1 MAKVQAKMA
10 TEVALDLVQAST
22 AIKNLTSAVSSSTS
36 AWKAQ
41 EAYLRSVGDSAGAAR
56 AKYTGLGEAMDAQR
70 RKIEALQDKQRSMT
84 SMTSESATKYL
95 KLKRQI
101 DATQEAMSKLDTS
114 TEAGKAAEK
123 SMQAT
128 IEQLTAQQSKL
139 KVGTVDSA
147 RQYLN
152 FGKQID
158 RAKAKLASMAAQRQR
173 AAQQIAVEDS
183 GVKKLSSSMRV
194 QEGLVSATVERLK
207 AQGQSYQALQTSLN
221 GARQKLNSLTE
232 IQRREITL
240 LNQTKQRF
248 GEDSEQ
254 YARNATRVQE
264 LGTKIQE
271 TRQRVSELNDQMK
284 RTPSGWLGRVS
295 SRLDSIQGKAD
306 RVSTSFGRI
315 FGATAAANMFTGAL
329 ANIQGRLVDLVKA
342 GADYNIEQN
351 KMNATWSTLT
361 GSAKKAGPMVDSIN
375 KMSQATGQSVDVVNE
390 LEQGFYHLHSSKSQA
405 DSLTS
410 SMLNMAD
417 AVGLNGDQIKAV
429 EQDMV
434 HGMATGKITQGE
446 LNQIGQYFPMID
458 EAMAKHFHTSVAGM
472 RQMAKAGKITS
483 KDLQEVFTSLGNGK
497 YKEAADNMMNSYF
510 GVFRT
515 IRARTPQ
522 LVGDITKP
530 FMKISNPFLKSVRNW
545 VNDKSTDTEF
555 TRLGNQMAR
564 SMNQIISAFGGSN
577 ISATKLM
584 DNAIRGLTNGVRR
597 FGDIVASHHTQIAN
611 FFQAFKAGSVA
622 QAKLFAAVFVD
633 LSKVLLP
640 VLDTM
645 ARFPKTSA
653 ALITSFLL
661 ASRAI
666 RTLQAGIK
674 GLETLKATGELIK
687 GFSERL
693 RKIPNKKTTKVEAK
707 TLSADRQI
715 TTTKDKIKLLPN
727 SKNTN
732 LTVSNAKANAQIVNT
747 NRNLSRIP
755 RSKMIGVS
763 ANVIN
768 AERNI
773 TNVRTKI
780 NGVPKTVQII
790 AKANTAGAASNI
802 NNIGASSRRSA
813 NIARTSFGIIG
824 SSAKMAS
831 VGLDLIGGPAGAI
844 MLAVQGFQLLYQHS
858 AKFRK
863 FVNGIVSGAMKV
875 GKTLVSGI
883 GGAITKTVGFVKNN
897 WKEVGLYLVNPVA
910 GALNSLYKHNTR
922 FRKFTN
928 DIVSSAKSMASKAG
942 RWFGNMASSAGK
954 HISRMAQSARRG
966 WNNMNRSAQQSSQ
979 RQIRLHNQMA
989 QRNQRSAQQ
998 MWTRLSRLCIQGWN
1012 QSNRLTRQGV
1022 QREIQAHRTMGTRVI
1037 SFNTQLWN
1045 RSRQLFTKGWNDL
1058 RNSTRNGTN
1067 RVNNEFNRMRIT
1079 IGRHA
1084 QRAMTDASNHFRNG
1098 YRNIQNDTNRWG
1110 NQLGNLWNNT
1120 RNNIGNIGQI
1130 LSQNSQNIFK
1140 DMHGR
1145 LNDLTNNG
1153 LNQMSDFWHNRLT
1166 GIANIITDV
1175 GGTIHNN
1182 FVNMLHN
1189 LAKPFEALI
1198 NGIKDGVNWILDHVG
1213 GDGKLGGF
1221 TFNAFAAGSNGPI
1234 DKDQIALLNDAPGSH
1249 YQEMVH
1255 RKATGETFM
1264 LPAKRNMLFPLQQ
1277 GDEVL
1282 DGERA
1287 HKLAT
1292 MVQMPVP
1299 HAGGAIG
1306 NFFGGIFDKV
1316 GDMADDAMDWVDK
1329 ALKNVVEFGT
1339 ELFGHFVSKVAP
1351 KSSDSINLGLKSDLP
1366 GFYARQLQA
1375 WMKKQLESMNADA
1388 QGYVSKEKFAQIAR
1402 HAASLMHQT
1411 LSDGDIDHLYW
1422 QGNVESGDGANMGAG
1437 VDDHDGTGRPLGF
1450 YQYKLRTWNSWA
1462 VPGHTKIMSILDQTM
1477 AVLNDSNWRSD
1488 LAPIGTRRGWGPTG
1502 HKMFA
1507 NGGITT
1513 TPSIFGEAGA
1523 EMAIPLDTMKS
1534 TRAWQLMRQVVDYY
1548 AGSSNQ
1554 NTQVVNQT
1562 DLTPLEKRFDE
1573 ALAQNQQLINLIDK
1587 LIGVT
1592 DSANNPTARYRRTQ
1606 HDINMAQAQSLG
1618 G

>member
-84 SMTSESATKYL
+84 SMTSESAAKYL
-95 KLKRQI
+95 KLKKQI

-139 KVGTVDSA
+139 KVGTADSA

-158 RAKAKLASMAAQRQR
+158 RAKAKLASMAAQQQR
-173 AAQQIAVEDS
+173 AAQQMAVEDS

-221 GARQKLNSLTE
+221 GARQKLSSLTE
-232 IQRREITL
+232 IQRREIAL
-240 LNQTKQRF
+240 LDQTKQRF
-248 GEDSEQ
+248 GENSEQ

-271 TRQRVSELNDQMK
+271 TRQRISELNEQMR
-284 RTPSGWLGRVS
+284 RTPSGWLGKVS

-306 RVSTSFGRI
+306 RVSVSFGRI

-329 ANIQGRLVDLVKA
+329 ANVQGRLVDLVKA
-342 GADYNIEQN
+342 GADYNVEQN

-375 KMSQATGQSVDVVNE
+375 KMSQATGQSVDIVNE

-417 AVGLNGDQIKAV
+417 AVGLSGDQIKAV

-515 IRARTPQ
+515 IRSRTPQ
-522 LVGDITKP
+522 LIGDITKP
-530 FMKISNPFLKSVRNW
+530 FMSISNPFLKSVRNW
-545 VNDKSTDTEF
+545 VNDKSTDAEF

-577 ISATKLM
+577 INSTKLM
-584 DNAIRGLTNGVRR
+584 DNAIRGLTDGVQQ
-597 FGDIVASHHTQIAN
+597 FGNIVASHHTQIAN
-611 FFQAFKAGSVA
+611 FFKAFKAGSAA

-633 LSKVLLP
+633 LSKVMLP

-661 ASRAI
+661 ASRAVK
-666 RTLQAGIK
+666 TLQAGVK
-674 GLETLKATGELIK
+674 GLETIK
-687 GFSERL
+687 TVSGVIGTFG
-693 RKIPNKKTTKVEAK
+693 
-707 TLSADRQI
+707 Q
-715 TTTKDKIKLLPN
+715 KIKSIPSRKVTKIQVDGAKSTRDLQSYSNRLERIP
-727 SKNTN
+727 KTKR
-732 LTVSNAKANAQIVNT
+732 TVVSASTTQA
-747 NRNLSRIP
+747 NRNLGAVQRQAQRVP
-755 RSKMIGVS
+755 RAIS
-763 ANVIN
+763 
-768 AERNI
+768 
-773 TNVRTKI
+773 VRAT
-780 NGVPKTVQII
+780 
-790 AKANTAGAASNI
+790 ANTTQAVT
-802 NNIGASSRRSA
+802 
-813 NIARTSFGIIG
+813 NIARVGTTSQTAATLSRTSFTLIG
-824 SSAKMAS
+824 TSAKIAS
-831 VGLDLIGGPAGAI
+831 TGLSLIGGPAGAI

-863 FVNGIVSGAMKV
+863 FVDGIAN
-875 GKTLVSGI
+875 
-883 GGAITKTVGFVKNN
+883 A
-897 WKEVGLYLVNPVA
+897 
-910 GALNSLYKHNTR
+910 
-922 FRKFTN
+922 
-928 DIVSSAKSMASKAG
+928 AKSMAGKVG

-954 HISRMAQSARRG
+954 HINRMAQSAKRG
-966 WNNMNRSAQQSSQ
+966 WNNMNRTSQQSSQ
-979 RQIRLHNQMA
+979 REIRLHNQMA
-989 QRNQRSAQQ
+989 QRNQRAAQQ
-998 MWTRLSRLCIQGWN
+998 MWSRLSRSWLQGWN
-1012 QSNRLTRQGV
+1012 LNNRLTRQGV
-1022 QREIQAHRTMGTRVI
+1022 QQQIQQHRTMSTRIAV
-1037 SFNTQLWN
+1037 FNTQLWN
-1045 RSRQLFTKGWNDL
+1045 RSRQAFTKGWNDL

-1067 RVNNEFNRMRIT
+1067 NINNEFNRMKVAV
-1079 IGRHA
+1079 G
-1084 QRAMTDASNHFRNG
+1084 QRAQQAMNDAKNHFQRG
-1098 YRNIQNDTNRWG
+1098 YSDIKSNTSGWRGDMANIWNDTRG
-1110 NQLGNLWNNT
+1110 K
-1120 RNNIGNIGQI
+1120 IGNIADN
-1130 LSQNSQNIFK
+1130 LRRDATNKFS
-1140 DMHGR
+1140 DMHSK
-1145 LNDLTNNG
+1145 LNDLTNGG
-1153 LNQMSDFWHNRLT
+1153 LGKMEDAWHNRLE
-1166 GIANIITDV
+1166 GIAEVVTNS
-1175 GGTIHNN
+1175 GGHIFNQFKN
-1182 FVNMLHN
+1182 VLNN
-1189 LAKPFEALI
+1189 LAKPFESLI

-1213 GDGKLGGF
+1213 GDGKLGSFSFPGF
-1221 TFNAFAAGSNGPI
+1221 ANGTNGPI
-1234 DKDQIALLNDAPGSH
+1234 EKDQLALLNDGNGPH

-1255 RKATGETFM
+1255 RASTGETFM
-1264 LPAKRNMLFPLQQ
+1264 LPAKRNMLLPLQK

-1282 DGERA
+1282 DGERS
-1287 HKLAT
+1287 HQLAT
-1292 MVQMPVP
+1292 MMQMPIP
-1299 HAGGAIG
+1299 HAHGAIG
-1306 NFFGGIFDKV
+1306 DFFSGLWNGAKELEDIAED
-1316 GDMADDAMDWVDK
+1316 
-1329 ALKNVVEFGT
+1329 ALKDVVGFGKS
-1339 ELFGHFVSKVAP
+1339 LFTHFIADVKP
-1351 KSSDSINLGLKSDLP
+1351 KSTDSLNSGLKFNLP
-1366 GFYARQLQA
+1366 GFFAEHLKN
-1375 WMKKQLESMNADA
+1375 WMKKQLDDIHSADPSGTGVERWKPMALRALKMLGLSSGLVGKVLRQIQTESGGNPKAMGGTD
-1388 QGYVSKEKFAQIAR
+1388 G
-1402 HAASLMHQT
+1402 
-1411 LSDGDIDHLYW
+1411 LSDGHAEGLM
-1422 QGNVESGDGANMGAG
+1422 QVKPPTFNA
-1437 VDDHDGTGRPLGF
+1437 
-1450 YQYKLRTWNSWA
+1450 YKL
-1462 VPGHTKIMSILDQTM
+1462 PGHGDIWNGFDNLL
-1477 AVLNDSNWRSD
+1477 AGLNYAKHRYGSD
-1488 LAPIGTRRGWGPTG
+1488 LSFLGQG
-1502 HKMFA
+1502 HGYA
-1507 NGGITT
+1507 NGGIAT

-1554 NTQVVNQT
+1554 STQVINQT
-1562 DLTPLEKRFDE
+1562 DLTPLEKRFDA
-1573 ALAQNQQLINLIDK
+1573 ALAQNQQLISLIEQ

-1606 HDINMAQAQSLG
+1606 RDINLAQAQSLTG
-1618 G
+1618 I

>member
-84 SMTSESATKYL
+84 SMTSESAAKYL

-114 TEAGKAAEK
+114 TEAGKTAEK

-158 RAKAKLASMAAQRQR
+158 RAKAKLASMAAQQQR
-173 AAQQIAVEDS
+173 AAQQMAVEDS
-183 GVKKLSSSMRV
+183 GVRKLSSSMRV

-248 GEDSEQ
+248 GENSEQ

-271 TRQRVSELNDQMK
+271 TRQHISELNEQMK

-329 ANIQGRLVDLVKA
+329 ASIQGQLGGLVRA
-342 GADYNIEQN
+342 GAEYDITQN
-351 KMNATWSTLT
+351 KMIATWTTLT
-361 GSAKKAGPMVDSIN
+361 GSASKAGPMIDSIN
-375 KMSQATGQSVDVVNE
+375 KMSQATGQDVDVVNE
-390 LEQGFYHLHSSKSQA
+390 LEQGFYHLNSSKHQA
-405 DSLTS
+405 DTMTS
-410 SMLNMAD
+410 SLLNMAD

-472 RQMAKAGKITS
+472 RQMAKAGKVTS

-497 YKEAADNMMNSYF
+497 YKEAAENMMNSYF

-522 LVGDITKP
+522 LVGDIEKP
-530 FMKISNPFLKSVRNW
+530 FMTMSNPMLQATKNW
-545 VNDKSTDTEF
+545 VNDKRTDAEF
-555 TRLGNQMAR
+555 TRFGKHAAQALNQVMT
-564 SMNQIISAFGGSN
+564 AFGGTKMHFTDALDDGLKA
-577 ISATKLM
+577 AT
-584 DNAIRGLTNGVRR
+584 NAVDELGNV
-597 FGDIVASHHTQIAN
+597 VARHHTEIAN
-611 FFQAFKAGSVA
+611 FFKAFKEGSSA
-622 QAKLFAAVFVD
+622 QIKIFANVLLD

-640 VLDTM
+640 VLNVM

-653 ALITSFLL
+653 ALVTSFLL
-661 ASRAI
+661 ASRAV
-666 RTLQAGIK
+666 RTLQAGINGIQTIK
-674 GLETLKATGELIK
+674 NAGNMIQDFGNKVRNIPTRKMTRIEVNGAQSTRELQAY
-687 GFSERL
+687 SNRL
-693 RKIPNKKTTKVEAK
+693 DRLPKTKTTTV
-707 TLSADRQI
+707 SANTTQANRNVGAYERQAQRVPRRI
-715 TTTKDKIKLLPN
+715 TTTATA
-727 SKNTN
+727 NT
-732 LTVSNAKANAQIVNT
+732 TAATTSISRVGSTAKAASLT
-747 NRNLSRIP
+747 SRLSFA
-755 RSKMIGVS
+755 SIGT
-763 ANVIN
+763 A
-768 AERNI
+768 
-773 TNVRTKI
+773 
-780 NGVPKTVQII
+780 
-790 AKANTAGAASNI
+790 AKTAGATISLAF
-802 NNIGASSRRSA
+802 RA
-813 NIARTSFGIIG
+813 NPFG
-824 SSAKMAS
+824 MLLT
-831 VGLDLIGGPAGAI
+831 GLQ
-844 MLAVQGFQLLYQHS
+844 LAVAGFQLLYQHS

-863 FVNGIVSGAMKV
+863 FANG
-875 GKTLVSGI
+875 
-883 GGAITKTVGFVKNN
+883 
-897 WKEVGLYLVNPVA
+897 VA
-910 GALNSLYKHNTR
+910 NA
-922 FRKFTN
+922 
-928 DIVSSAKSMASKAG
+928 AKSMAGKVG
-942 RWFGNMASSAGK
+942 RWLGNMANSAGR
-954 HISRMAQSARRG
+954 HINRMAQSAKRG
-966 WNNMNRSAQQSSQ
+966 WNRMNRTSQQSSRREMQLHNRMAQRNQQSSQ
-979 RQIRLHNQMA
+979 R
-989 QRNQRSAQQ
+989 
-998 MWTRLSRLCIQGWN
+998 MWSRLARQWTQGWRHNN
-1012 QSNRLTRQGV
+1012 QLTRQGV
-1022 QREIQAHRTMGTRVI
+1022 QQQIRQHQTMSSRIAVSNNRMWQRSSQAFLKGWRTLLNSTQTGTR
-1037 SFNTQLWN
+1037 N
-1045 RSRQLFTKGWNDL
+1045 
-1058 RNSTRNGTN
+1058 
-1067 RVNNEFNRMRIT
+1067 VNNEFNRMRISV
-1079 IGRHA
+1079 G
-1084 QRAMTDASNHFRNG
+1084 QRAQQAMNDAGQRFHKG
-1098 YRNIQNDTNRWG
+1098 YRDITNDTSGWRGDMQNI
-1110 NQLGNLWNNT
+1110 WNDA
-1120 RNNIGNIGQI
+1120 RGKIGNISDKLRSDSTGK
-1130 LSQNSQNIFK
+1130 FA
-1140 DMHGR
+1140 DMHSK
-1145 LNDLTNNG
+1145 LNNINNNG
-1153 LNQMSDFWHNRLT
+1153 LGQMLDAWHDKLES
-1166 GIANIITDV
+1166 IAGVITSS
-1175 GGTIHNN
+1175 GGHIHAQ
-1182 FVNMLHN
+1182 FVDLLHG
-1189 LAKPFEALI
+1189 LAKPFESLI

-1221 TFNAFAAGSNGPI
+1221 TFNAFATGSDGPI
-1234 DKDQIALLNDAPGSH
+1234 DKDQIALLNDAPGSN

-1282 DGERA
+1282 DGERS

-1292 MVQMPVP
+1292 MMQLPIP

-1306 NFFGGIFDKV
+1306 NFFGDIFDKV
-1316 GDMADDAMDWVDK
+1316 GDAATDAMDWVDK

-1339 ELFGHFVSKVAP
+1339 ELFSHFVSSVSP
-1351 KSSDSINLGLKSDLP
+1351 KSTDSLNLGLKEDLP

-1402 HAASLMHQT
+1402 HAASLMHQS

-1450 YQYKLRTWNSWA
+1450 YQYKQSTWNSWA

-1507 NGGITT
+1507 DGGIAT

-1534 TRAWQLMRQVVDYY
+1534 TRAWQLMKQVVDYY
-1548 AGSSNQ
+1548 AGSSPS
-1554 NTQVVNQT
+1554 NTTQAAPQT
-1562 DLTPLEKRFDE
+1562 DLTPLEKRFDA
-1573 ALAQNQQLINLIDK
+1573 ALAQNQQLIGLIDK

-1592 DSANNPTARYRRTQ
+1592 DAANNPTARYRRTQ
-1606 HDINMAQAQSLG
+1606 RDVNLANFQSFT
-1618 G
+1618 

>member
-84 SMTSESATKYL
+84 SMTSESAARYL
-95 KLKRQI
+95 KLKKQI

-114 TEAGKAAEK
+114 TSAGKAAEK

-139 KVGTVDSA
+139 NVGTVDSA

-158 RAKAKLASMAAQRQR
+158 RAKAKLASMAAQQQR
-173 AAQQIAVEDS
+173 AAQQMAVEDS

-221 GARQKLNSLTE
+221 GARQKLSSLTE
-232 IQRREITL
+232 IQRREIAL
-240 LNQTKQRF
+240 LDQTKQRF
-248 GEDSEQ
+248 GENSEQ

-271 TRQRVSELNDQMK
+271 TRQRISELNEQMR
-284 RTPSGWLGRVS
+284 RTPSGWLGKVS

-315 FGATAAANMFTGAL
+315 FGATAAANMFTSAL
-329 ANIQGRLVDLVKA
+329 ANVQGRLVDLVKA
-342 GADYNIEQN
+342 GADYNVEQN

-375 KMSQATGQSVDVVNE
+375 KMSQATGQSVDIVNE

-417 AVGLNGDQIKAV
+417 AVGLSGDQIKAV

-515 IRARTPQ
+515 IRSRTPQ
-522 LVGDITKP
+522 LIGDITKP
-530 FMKISNPFLKSVRNW
+530 FMSISNPFLKSVRNW
-545 VNDKSTDTEF
+545 VNDKSTDAEF

-577 ISATKLM
+577 ISSTKLM
-584 DNAIRGLTNGVRR
+584 DNAIRGLTDGVRR

-611 FFQAFKAGSVA
+611 FFKAFKAGSAA

-633 LSKVLLP
+633 LSKVMLP

-661 ASRAI
+661 ASRAVK
-666 RTLQAGIK
+666 TLQAGVK
-674 GLETLKATGELIK
+674 GLETIK
-687 GFSERL
+687 TVSGVIGTFG
-693 RKIPNKKTTKVEAK
+693 
-707 TLSADRQI
+707 Q
-715 TTTKDKIKLLPN
+715 KIKSIPSRKVTKIQVDGAKSTRDLQSYSNRLERIP
-727 SKNTN
+727 KTKR
-732 LTVSNAKANAQIVNT
+732 TVVSASTTQA
-747 NRNLSRIP
+747 NRNLGAVQRQAQRVP
-755 RSKMIGVS
+755 RAIS
-763 ANVIN
+763 
-768 AERNI
+768 
-773 TNVRTKI
+773 VRAT
-780 NGVPKTVQII
+780 
-790 AKANTAGAASNI
+790 ANTTQAVT
-802 NNIGASSRRSA
+802 
-813 NIARTSFGIIG
+813 NIARVGTTSQTAATLSRTSFTLIG
-824 SSAKMAS
+824 TSAKIAS
-831 VGLDLIGGPAGAI
+831 TGLSLIGGPAGAI
-844 MLAVQGFQLLYQHS
+844 MLVIQGFQLLYQHS

-863 FVNGIVSGAMKV
+863 FVDGIAN
-875 GKTLVSGI
+875 
-883 GGAITKTVGFVKNN
+883 A
-897 WKEVGLYLVNPVA
+897 
-910 GALNSLYKHNTR
+910 
-922 FRKFTN
+922 
-928 DIVSSAKSMASKAG
+928 AKSMAGKVG
-942 RWFGNMASSAGK
+942 RWFGNMATSAGK
-954 HISRMAQSARRG
+954 HINRMAQSAKRG
-966 WNNMNRSAQQSSQ
+966 WNNMNRTSQQSSQ
-979 RQIRLHNQMA
+979 REIRLHNQMA
-989 QRNQRSAQQ
+989 QRNQRAAQQ
-998 MWTRLSRLCIQGWN
+998 MWSRLSRSWLQGWN
-1012 QSNRLTRQGV
+1012 LNNRLTRQGV
-1022 QREIQAHRTMGTRVI
+1022 QQQIQQHRTMSTRIAV
-1037 SFNTQLWN
+1037 FNTQLWN
-1045 RSRQLFTKGWNDL
+1045 RSRQAFTKGWNDL

-1067 RVNNEFNRMRIT
+1067 NINDEFNRMKVAV
-1079 IGRHA
+1079 G
-1084 QRAMTDASNHFRNG
+1084 QRAQQAMNDAKNHFQRG
-1098 YRNIQNDTNRWG
+1098 YSDIKSNTSGWRGDMANIWSDTRGKISNIAD
-1110 NQLGNLWNNT
+1110 NLRGDATNKF
-1120 RNNIGNIGQI
+1120 
-1130 LSQNSQNIFK
+1130 S
-1140 DMHGR
+1140 DMHSK
-1145 LNDLTNNG
+1145 LNDLTNGG
-1153 LNQMSDFWHNRLT
+1153 LGKMHDAWHNRLE
-1166 GIANIITDV
+1166 GIAEVVTNS
-1175 GGTIHNN
+1175 GGHIFNQFKN
-1182 FVNMLHN
+1182 VLNN
-1189 LAKPFEALI
+1189 LAKPFESLI

-1213 GDGKLGGF
+1213 GDGKLGSFSFPGF
-1221 TFNAFAAGSNGPI
+1221 ANGTNGPI
-1234 DKDQIALLNDAPGSH
+1234 EKDQLALLNDAPGSH

-1255 RKATGETFM
+1255 RASTGETFM
-1264 LPAKRNMLFPLQQ
+1264 LPAKRNMLFPLQK

-1282 DGERA
+1282 DGERS

-1292 MVQMPVP
+1292 MMQMPIP
-1299 HAGGAIG
+1299 HANGAIG
-1306 NFFGGIFDKV
+1306 DFFSGLWNGAKELEDIAED
-1316 GDMADDAMDWVDK
+1316 
-1329 ALKNVVEFGT
+1329 ALKDVVGFGKSLFTHFIANVT
-1339 ELFGHFVSKVAP
+1339 P
-1351 KSSDSINLGLKSDLP
+1351 KSTDSLNSGLKFNLP
-1366 GFYARQLQA
+1366 GFYAEHLKN
-1375 WMKKQLESMNADA
+1375 WIKKQLDDLGSDTPKNGNWAPVVKKALRKNGLPDSEAYVNAWLKQIQTESGGNPKAV
-1388 QGYVSKEKFAQIAR
+1388 QGNI
-1402 HAASLMHQT
+1402 
-1411 LSDGDIDHLYW
+1411 GDI
-1422 QGNVESGDGANMGAG
+1422 NNATGDLAKGLVQTISATFNA
-1437 VDDHDGTGRPLGF
+1437 
-1450 YQYKLRTWNSWA
+1450 YKF
-1462 VPGHTKIMSILDQTM
+1462 PGHGNIFNGYDNL
-1477 AVLNDSNWRSD
+1477 
-1488 LAPIGTRRGWGPTG
+1488 LAGIAYAKAKYGASGMLSVIGHG
-1502 HKMFA
+1502 HGYA
-1507 NGGITT
+1507 NGGIAT

-1534 TRAWQLMRQVVDYY
+1534 TRAWQLMKQVVDYY

-1554 NTQVVNQT
+1554 STQVVNQT
-1562 DLTPLEKRFDE
+1562 DLTPLEKRFDA
-1573 ALAQNQQLINLIDK
+1573 ALAQNQQLISLIEQ

-1606 HDINMAQAQSLG
+1606 RDINLAQAQSLTG
-1618 G
+1618 I

>member
-1 MAKVQAKMA
+1 MTATVQAKMA

-22 AIKNLTSAVSSSTS
+22 AIKNLTSAVSASTS
-36 AWKAQ
+36 AWKSQ
-41 EAYLRSVGDSAGAAR
+41 EAYLRSVGDYVGAAR
-56 AKYTGLGEAMDAQR
+56 AKYNGLGEAMDAQR
-70 RKIEALQDKQRSMT
+70 RKIEALQEKQRSMGSIST
-84 SMTSESATKYL
+84 ESASKYL
-95 KLKRQI
+95 SLKKQI
-101 DATQEAMSKLDTS
+101 DATRESMGRLDTS
-114 TEAGKAAEK
+114 TEAGKAAQK
-123 SMQAT
+123 SMQST
-128 IEQLTAQQSKL
+128 IDQLVAEQKRLN
-139 KVGTVDSA
+139 VGTVDSA

-152 FGKQID
+152 FGRQID
-158 RAKAKLASMAAQRQR
+158 QANAKLASMRAQQQR
-173 AAQQIAVEDS
+173 AAQQMDIEDS
-183 GVKKLSSSMRV
+183 GVRRLSASMRA
-194 QEGLVSATVERLK
+194 QQGLVSATVERLRS
-207 AQGQSYQALQTSLN
+207 QGQAYQALETDLNGTRQRLTSLQ
-221 GARQKLNSLTE
+221 A
-232 IQRREITL
+232 IQQREISL
-240 LNQTKQRF
+240 LNQTKERF
-248 GEDSEQ
+248 GENSDQ
-254 YARNATRVQE
+254 YAKQATRVQQ
-264 LGTKIQE
+264 LGTQISE
-271 TRQRVSELNDQMK
+271 TSSKVNELNERMR
-284 RTPSGWLGRVS
+284 RTPSGWLGNIQQ
-295 SRLDSIQGKAD
+295 RLNGIQSGAD

-329 ANIQGRLVDLVKA
+329 SNVRAQLGQLVQS
-342 GADYNIEQN
+342 GNEYNIEQN
-351 KMNATWSTLT
+351 KMVATWSTLT
-361 GSAKKAGPMVDSIN
+361 GSAKKAQPLVDSIN
-375 KMSQATGQSVDVVNE
+375 NMSKATGQNVDIVNE
-390 LEQGFYHLHSSKSQA
+390 LEQGFYHLNSSKKQA
-405 DSLTS
+405 DGMTS
-410 SMLNMAD
+410 SLLNMAD
-417 AVGLNGDQIKAV
+417 AVGLNGEQIQAV

-458 EAMAKHFHTSVAGM
+458 EAMAKHFNTTVAGM
-472 RQMAKAGKITS
+472 RQMAKAGKVTS
-483 KDLQEVFTSLGNGK
+483 KDLQDVFEQLGNGK

-510 GVFRT
+510 GIFRT
-515 IRARTPQ
+515 IQARTPQ
-522 LVGDITKP
+522 LIGDVTKP
-530 FMKISNPFLKSVRNW
+530 FMTISNPFLKSVRNW

-555 TRLGNQMAR
+555 QRLGNQMAR

-577 ISATKLM
+577 VSATKLM
-584 DNAIRGLTNGVRR
+584 DNAIRGLTSGVQR
-597 FGDIVASHHTQIAN
+597 FGDIVASHHTEIAN
-611 FFQAFKAGSVA
+611 FFSAFKSGSAA
-622 QAKLFAAVFVD
+622 QAKIFAAVFVD
-633 LSKVLLP
+633 LSKVMLP
-640 VLDTM
+640 VLDLM

-653 ALITSFLL
+653 ALITSMLL
-661 ASRAI
+661 ASRAV

-674 GLETLKATGELIK
+674 GFETVKTVGNAVDN
-687 GFSERL
+687 FSKKIRGIPTQKITKIQVDGAQSTRDLQNYSNHLDRL
-693 RKIPNKKTTKVEAK
+693 PKNKRTTVTASTEGA
-707 TLSADRQI
+707 
-715 TTTKDKIKLLPN
+715 
-727 SKNTN
+727 
-732 LTVSNAKANAQIVNT
+732 
-747 NRNLSRIP
+747 NRNL
-755 RSKMIGVS
+755 
-763 ANVIN
+763 N
-768 AERNI
+768 AVQRQAQ
-773 TNVRTKI
+773 R
-780 NGVPKTVQII
+780 VPKRINTT
-790 AKANTAGAASNI
+790 ATANTAEAVTSINRVGTAAKATSMT
-802 NNIGASSRRSA
+802 SRL
-813 NIARTSFGIIG
+813 SFATMGTA
-824 SSAKMAS
+824 AKT
-831 VGLDLIGGPAGAI
+831 AGATI
-844 MLAVQGFQLLYQHS
+844 SMAFRANPFGAIITGIQLAVSAFNFLYQHS
-858 AKFRK
+858 AKFRR
-863 FVNGIVSGAMKV
+863 FANGIAN
-875 GKTLVSGI
+875 
-883 GGAITKTVGFVKNN
+883 A
-897 WKEVGLYLVNPVA
+897 
-910 GALNSLYKHNTR
+910 
-922 FRKFTN
+922 
-928 DIVSSAKSMASKAG
+928 AKSMAGKVG

-1079 IGRHA
+1079 IGQHA
-1084 QRAMTDASNHFRNG
+1084 QRAMTDASNRFRNG
-1098 YRNIQNDTNRWG
+1098 YQNIQNDTNRWG
-1110 NQLGNLWNNT
+1110 NQLGSLWNNT
-1120 RNNIGNIGQI
+1120 RNNIGNIGQS

-1234 DKDQIALLNDAPGSH
+1234 DKDQIALLNDAPGSN

-1292 MVQMPVP
+1292 MVQMPIP
-1299 HAGGAIG
+1299 HAGGAVG
-1306 NFFGGIFDKV
+1306 DFFSGVFDKV
-1316 GDMADDAMDWVDK
+1316 GDAVDDAADWVDK

-1339 ELFGHFVSKVAP
+1339 ELFAHFVSKVSP
-1351 KSSDSINLGLKSDLP
+1351 KSSDSLNLGLKGDLP
-1366 GFYARQLQA
+1366 GFYARHLQA
-1375 WMKKQLESMNADA
+1375 WIKKQLEAMNADA

-1402 HAASLMHQT
+1402 HAASLMHQS

-1450 YQYKLRTWNSWA
+1450 YQYKLSTWNSWA

-1488 LAPIGTRRGWGPTG
+1488 LAPIGVKRGWGPTG
-1502 HKMFA
+1502 HKLFA
-1507 NGGITT
+1507 NGGIAT

>member
-1 MAKVQAKMA
+1 MVAKVQARMA

-22 AIKNLTSAVSSSTS
+22 AIKNLTSAVSSATS
-36 AWKAQ
+36 SWKAQ

-95 KLKRQI
+95 KLKKQI

-158 RAKAKLASMAAQRQR
+158 RAKAKLASMGAQQQR

-248 GEDSEQ
+248 GENSEQ

-271 TRQRVSELNDQMK
+271 TRQHISELNEQMK

-522 LVGDITKP
+522 LIGDITKP
-530 FMKISNPFLKSVRNW
+530 FMSISNPFLKSVRNW

-564 SMNQIISAFGGSN
+564 SMNQIISAFGGSK

-584 DNAIRGLTNGVRR
+584 DNAIRGLTSGVRR

-611 FFQAFKAGSVA
+611 FFQAFKAGSAA

-653 ALITSFLL
+653 ALVTSFLL
-661 ASRAI
+661 ASRAV

-674 GLETLKATGELIK
+674 GLETLKIASQAIGK
-687 GFSERL
+687 FGSRV
-693 RKIPNKKTTKVEAK
+693 K
-707 TLSADRQI
+707 
-715 TTTKDKIKLLPN
+715 
-727 SKNTN
+727 
-732 LTVSNAKANAQIVNT
+732 
-747 NRNLSRIP
+747 RIP
-755 RSKMIGVS
+755 TRHVTKMQVD
-763 ANVIN
+763 
-768 AERNI
+768 
-773 TNVRTKI
+773 
-780 NGVPKTVQII
+780 
-790 AKANTAGAASNI
+790 
-802 NNIGASSRRSA
+802 GASSTRDLQSFSRRVDRIPKTKTTTLRA
-813 NIARTSFGIIG
+813 NTSQAVSNVTRVGTASRTAATLSRSSFSIIG
-824 SSAKMAS
+824 TSARIAS
-831 VGLDLIGGPAGAI
+831 TGLSLIGGPAGAI

-863 FVNGIVSGAMKV
+863 FVNGIVSGARKM
-875 GKTLVSGI
+875 
-883 GGAITKTVGFVKNN
+883 
-897 WKEVGLYLVNPVA
+897 A
-910 GALNSLYKHNTR
+910 GN
-922 FRKFTN
+922 
-928 DIVSSAKSMASKAG
+928 VG
-942 RWFGNMASSAGK
+942 RWFVNMAKSAGK
-954 HISRMAQSARRG
+954 HISNMARSAKRG
-966 WNNMNRSAQQSSQ
+966 WNQINRTSQQSSQ
-979 RQIRLHNQMA
+979 REIRLHNQMA
-989 QRNQRSAQQ
+989 RRSQQSARQ
-998 MWTRLSRLCIQGWN
+998 MWNRLRRSWSQGWN
-1012 QSNRLTRQGV
+1012 RNNQLTRRGV
-1022 QREIQAHRTMGTRVI
+1022 QQQLQNHRLMSTRI
-1037 SFNTQLWN
+1037 ILFNTQLW
-1045 RSRQLFTKGWNDL
+1045 RKSQQAFGRGWRYLQRSSRQ
-1058 RNSTRNGTN
+1058 GTN
-1067 RVNNEFNRMRIT
+1067 RVNNEFNRMRISV
-1079 IGRHA
+1079 G
-1084 QRAMTDASNHFRNG
+1084 QRAEQAMRDASVRFRNG
-1098 YRNIQNDTNRWG
+1098 YRDIQTGTSNWRSRMG
-1110 NQLGNLWNNT
+1110 SLWNNT
-1120 RNNIGNIGQI
+1120 RETIGNLANNIRSDSTNKF
-1130 LSQNSQNIFK
+1130 S
-1140 DMHGR
+1140 DMHGK

-1153 LNQMSDFWHNRLT
+1153 LNQMSSFWHDRLT
-1166 GIANIITDV
+1166 GIADIISNV
-1175 GGTIHNN
+1175 GGTIHSN

-1282 DGERA
+1282 DGERS
-1287 HKLAT
+1287 HKLAN
-1292 MVQMPVP
+1292 MIKMPVP

-1306 NFFGGIFDKV
+1306 NFFGNIFDKV
-1316 GDMADDAMDWVDK
+1316 GDAADDAMDWVDK
-1329 ALKNVVEFGT
+1329 ALKNIVEFGT
-1339 ELFGHFVSKVAP
+1339 ELFGHFVSKVSP
-1351 KSSDSINLGLKSDLP
+1351 KSSDSLNLGLKGDLP
-1366 GFYARQLQA
+1366 GFYARHLQA
-1375 WMKKQLESMNADA
+1375 WIKKQLEAMNADA

-1402 HAASLMHQT
+1402 HAASLMHQS

-1450 YQYKLRTWNSWA
+1450 YQYKLSTWNSWA

-1507 NGGITT
+1507 DGGIAT

-1618 G
+1618 GY

>member
-56 AKYTGLGEAMDAQR
+56 AKYNGLGEAMDAQR

-84 SMTSESATKYL
+84 SMTAESAAKYL
-95 KLKRQI
+95 KLKKQI

-139 KVGTVDSA
+139 KVGTADSA

-158 RAKAKLASMAAQRQR
+158 LAKAKLASMAAQQQR
-173 AAQQIAVEDS
+173 AAQQMAVEDS

-221 GARQKLNSLTE
+221 GARQKLSSLTE
-232 IQRREITL
+232 IQRREIAL
-240 LNQTKQRF
+240 LDQTKQRF
-248 GEDSEQ
+248 GENSEQ

-271 TRQRVSELNDQMK
+271 TRQRISELNEQMR
-284 RTPSGWLGRVS
+284 RTPSGWLGKVS

-306 RVSTSFGRI
+306 RVSVSFGRI

-329 ANIQGRLVDLVKA
+329 ANVQGRLVDLVKA
-342 GADYNIEQN
+342 GADYNIEQD

-375 KMSQATGQSVDVVNE
+375 KMSQATGQSVDIVNE

-417 AVGLNGDQIKAV
+417 AVGLSGDQIKAV

-515 IRARTPQ
+515 IRSRTPQ
-522 LVGDITKP
+522 LIGDITKP
-530 FMKISNPFLKSVRNW
+530 FMSISNPFLKSVRNW
-545 VNDKSTDTEF
+545 VNDKSTDAEF

-577 ISATKLM
+577 ISSTKLM
-584 DNAIRGLTNGVRR
+584 DNAIRGLTNGVQQ
-597 FGDIVASHHTQIAN
+597 FGNIVASHHTQIAN
-611 FFQAFKAGSVA
+611 FFKAFKAGSAA

-633 LSKVLLP
+633 LSKVMLP

-661 ASRAI
+661 ASRAVK
-666 RTLQAGIK
+666 TLQAGIK
-674 GLETLKATGELIK
+674 GLETIK
-687 GFSERL
+687 TVSGVIGTFG
-693 RKIPNKKTTKVEAK
+693 
-707 TLSADRQI
+707 Q
-715 TTTKDKIKLLPN
+715 KIKSIPSRKVTKIQVDGAQSTRDLQSYNNRLERIP
-727 SKNTN
+727 KTKR
-732 LTVSNAKANAQIVNT
+732 TVVSASTTQA
-747 NRNLSRIP
+747 NRNLGAVQRQAQRVP
-755 RSKMIGVS
+755 RAIS
-763 ANVIN
+763 
-768 AERNI
+768 
-773 TNVRTKI
+773 VRAT
-780 NGVPKTVQII
+780 
-790 AKANTAGAASNI
+790 ANTTQAVT
-802 NNIGASSRRSA
+802 
-813 NIARTSFGIIG
+813 NIARVGTTSQTAATLSRTSFTLIG
-824 SSAKMAS
+824 TSAKIAS
-831 VGLDLIGGPAGAI
+831 TGLSLIGGPAGAI
-844 MLAVQGFQLLYQHS
+844 MLVIQGFQLLYQHS

-863 FVNGIVSGAMKV
+863 FVDGIAN
-875 GKTLVSGI
+875 
-883 GGAITKTVGFVKNN
+883 A
-897 WKEVGLYLVNPVA
+897 
-910 GALNSLYKHNTR
+910 
-922 FRKFTN
+922 
-928 DIVSSAKSMASKAG
+928 AKSMAGKVG

-954 HISRMAQSARRG
+954 HINRMAQSAKRG
-966 WNNMNRSAQQSSQ
+966 WNNMNRTSQQSSQ
-979 RQIRLHNQMA
+979 REIRLHNQMA
-989 QRNQRSAQQ
+989 QRNQRAALQ
-998 MWTRLSRLCIQGWN
+998 MWSRLSRSWLQGWN
-1012 QSNRLTRQGV
+1012 LNNRLTRQGV
-1022 QREIQAHRTMGTRVI
+1022 QQQIQQHRTMSTRIAV
-1037 SFNTQLWN
+1037 FNTQLWN
-1045 RSRQLFTKGWNDL
+1045 RSRQAFTKGWNDL

-1067 RVNNEFNRMRIT
+1067 NINNEFNRMKVAV
-1079 IGRHA
+1079 G
-1084 QRAMTDASNHFRNG
+1084 QRAQQAMNDAKNHFQRG
-1098 YRNIQNDTNRWG
+1098 YSDIKSNTSGWRGDMANIWSDTRG
-1110 NQLGNLWNNT
+1110 K
-1120 RNNIGNIGQI
+1120 IGNIADNLRGDATNKF
-1130 LSQNSQNIFK
+1130 SN
-1140 DMHGR
+1140 MHSK
-1145 LNDLTNNG
+1145 LNDLTDNG
-1153 LNQMSDFWHNRLT
+1153 LGRMHDAWHNRLE
-1166 GIANIITDV
+1166 GIAEVVTNS
-1175 GGTIHNN
+1175 GGHIFNQFKN
-1182 FVNMLHN
+1182 VLNN
-1189 LAKPFEALI
+1189 LAKPFESLI

-1213 GDGKLGGF
+1213 GDGKLGSFSFPGF
-1221 TFNAFAAGSNGPI
+1221 ANGTNGPI
-1234 DKDQIALLNDAPGSH
+1234 EKDQLALLNDAPGSH

-1255 RKATGETFM
+1255 RASTGETFM
-1264 LPAKRNMLFPLQQ
+1264 LPAKRNMLFPLQK

-1282 DGERA
+1282 DGERS
-1287 HKLAT
+1287 HQLAT
-1292 MVQMPVP
+1292 MIQMPIP
-1299 HAGGAIG
+1299 HANGAIG
-1306 NFFGGIFDKV
+1306 DFFSGLWNGAKELEDIAED
-1316 GDMADDAMDWVDK
+1316 
-1329 ALKNVVEFGT
+1329 ALKNVVGFGKS
-1339 ELFGHFVSKVAP
+1339 LFTHFVANVTP
-1351 KSSDSINLGLKSDLP
+1351 KSTDSLNGGLKLNLP
-1366 GFYARQLQA
+1366 GFYAEHLKE
-1375 WMKKQLESMNADA
+1375 WMKKQLDDLGSDTPKNGNWAPVVKKALRKNGLPDSEAYVNAWLKQIQTESGGNPKAV
-1388 QGYVSKEKFAQIAR
+1388 QGNI
-1402 HAASLMHQT
+1402 
-1411 LSDGDIDHLYW
+1411 GDI
-1422 QGNVESGDGANMGAG
+1422 NNATGDLAKGLVQTISATFNA
-1437 VDDHDGTGRPLGF
+1437 
-1450 YQYKLRTWNSWA
+1450 YKF
-1462 VPGHTKIMSILDQTM
+1462 PGHGNIFNGYDNL
-1477 AVLNDSNWRSD
+1477 
-1488 LAPIGTRRGWGPTG
+1488 LAGIAYAKAKYGASGMLSVIGHG
-1502 HKMFA
+1502 HGYA
-1507 NGGITT
+1507 NGGIATE
-1513 TPSIFGEAGA
+1513 PSIFGEAGA

-1534 TRAWQLMRQVVDYY
+1534 TRAWQLMKQVVDYY

-1554 NTQVVNQT
+1554 STQVVNQT
-1562 DLTPLEKRFDE
+1562 DLTPLEKRFDA
-1573 ALAQNQQLINLIDK
+1573 ALAQNQQLISLIEQ

-1606 HDINMAQAQSLG
+1606 RDINLAQAQSLTG
-1618 G
+1618 I

>member
-84 SMTSESATKYL
+84 SMTSESAAKYL

-158 RAKAKLASMAAQRQR
+158 RAKAKLASMGAQQQR

-248 GEDSEQ
+248 GENSEQ

-271 TRQRVSELNDQMK
+271 TRQHISELNEQMK

-584 DNAIRGLTNGVRR
+584 DNAIRGLTSGVRR

-611 FFQAFKAGSVA
+611 FFQAFKAGSAA

-653 ALITSFLL
+653 ALVTSFLL
-661 ASRAI
+661 ASRAV

-674 GLETLKATGELIK
+674 GLETLKIASQAIGK
-687 GFSERL
+687 FGSRV
-693 RKIPNKKTTKVEAK
+693 K
-707 TLSADRQI
+707 
-715 TTTKDKIKLLPN
+715 
-727 SKNTN
+727 
-732 LTVSNAKANAQIVNT
+732 
-747 NRNLSRIP
+747 RIP
-755 RSKMIGVS
+755 TRHVTKMQVD
-763 ANVIN
+763 
-768 AERNI
+768 
-773 TNVRTKI
+773 
-780 NGVPKTVQII
+780 
-790 AKANTAGAASNI
+790 
-802 NNIGASSRRSA
+802 GASSTRDLQSFSRRVDRIPKTKTTTLRA
-813 NIARTSFGIIG
+813 NTSQAVSNVTRVGTASRTAATLSRSSFSIIG
-824 SSAKMAS
+824 TSARIAS
-831 VGLDLIGGPAGAI
+831 TGLSLIGGPAGAI

-863 FVNGIVSGAMKV
+863 FVNGIVSGARKM
-875 GKTLVSGI
+875 
-883 GGAITKTVGFVKNN
+883 
-897 WKEVGLYLVNPVA
+897 A
-910 GALNSLYKHNTR
+910 GN
-922 FRKFTN
+922 
-928 DIVSSAKSMASKAG
+928 VG
-942 RWFGNMASSAGK
+942 RWFVNMAKSAGK
-954 HISRMAQSARRG
+954 HISNMARSAKRG
-966 WNNMNRSAQQSSQ
+966 WNQINRTSQQSSQ
-979 RQIRLHNQMA
+979 REIRLHNQMA
-989 QRNQRSAQQ
+989 RRSQQSARQ
-998 MWTRLSRLCIQGWN
+998 MWNRLRRSWLQGWN
-1012 QSNRLTRQGV
+1012 RNNQLTRRGV
-1022 QREIQAHRTMGTRVI
+1022 QQQLREHKTLGSQIAVL
-1037 SFNTQLWN
+1037 NTQMWSK
-1045 RSRQLFTKGWNDL
+1045 SRQVFSKGYQDIREKTSNWRSNMHNIWNDTKNKL
-1058 RNSTRNGTN
+1058 GNVADNIKNNST
-1067 RVNNEFNRMRIT
+1067 
-1079 IGRHA
+1079 
-1084 QRAMTDASNHFRNG
+1084 
-1098 YRNIQNDTNRWG
+1098 
-1110 NQLGNLWNNT
+1110 NLFSKMHSSL
-1120 RNNIGNIGQI
+1120 NNIT
-1130 LSQNSQNIFK
+1130 S
-1140 DMHGR
+1140 
-1145 LNDLTNNG
+1145 NG
-1153 LNQMSDFWHNRLT
+1153 LGQMLSGWKDHFSKLIGAITDSSSPVHNAFMGVMKGIT
-1166 GIANIITDV
+1166 APFAAVVNGIA
-1175 GGTIHNN
+1175 
-1182 FVNMLHN
+1182 
-1189 LAKPFEALI
+1189 K
-1198 NGIKDGVNWILDHVG
+1198 GVNWILDKVG
-1213 GDGKLGGF
+1213 GEGKLGTNFSFNGF
-1221 TFNAFAAGSNGPI
+1221 ANGTPNGGI
-1234 DKDQIALLNDAPGSH
+1234 LHDQIALLNDGNGPH

-1255 RKATGETFM
+1255 KKSTGKTFM
-1264 LPAKRNMLFPLQQ
+1264 LPAQRNMLFPLEA

-1282 DGERA
+1282 DGERS

-1292 MVQMPVP
+1292 MMNMPVP
-1299 HAGGAIG
+1299 HANGSIG
-1306 NFFGGIFDKV
+1306 SFFSGIWDKV
-1316 GDMADDAMDWVDK
+1316 SDAADDAMDWVEK

-1339 ELFGHFVSKVAP
+1339 ETFNHFVNTMSGPKDNGHFFSVSLH
-1351 KSSDSINLGLKSDLP
+1351 NHLP
-1366 GFYARQLQA
+1366 HYIAVEGEK
-1375 WMKKQLESMNADA
+1375 WIKKQLDLLNTADPPGTGVARWKPLALRALHMLDLSSGLVGKVLRQIQTESGGNPKAMGGTD
-1388 QGYVSKEKFAQIAR
+1388 G
-1402 HAASLMHQT
+1402 
-1411 LSDGDIDHLYW
+1411 LSDGHAEGLM
-1422 QGNVESGDGANMGAG
+1422 QVKPPTFNA
-1437 VDDHDGTGRPLGF
+1437 
-1450 YQYKLRTWNSWA
+1450 YKL
-1462 VPGHTKIMSILDQTM
+1462 PGHGNIWNGFDNLL
-1477 AVLNDSNWRSD
+1477 AGLNYAKHRYGSD
-1488 LAPIGTRRGWGPTG
+1488 LSFLGQG
-1502 HKMFA
+1502 HGYA
-1507 NGGITT
+1507 NGGIAT

-1618 G
+1618 GY

>member
-56 AKYTGLGEAMDAQR
+56 AKYNGLGEAMDAQR

-84 SMTSESATKYL
+84 SMTSESAAKYL
-95 KLKRQI
+95 KLKKQI

-139 KVGTVDSA
+139 NVGTVDSA

-158 RAKAKLASMAAQRQR
+158 RAKAKLASMAAQQQR
-173 AAQQIAVEDS
+173 AAQQMAVEDS

-221 GARQKLNSLTE
+221 GARQKLSSLTE
-232 IQRREITL
+232 IQRREIAL
-240 LNQTKQRF
+240 LDQTKQRF
-248 GEDSEQ
+248 GENSEQ

-271 TRQRVSELNDQMK
+271 TRQRISELNEQMR
-284 RTPSGWLGRVS
+284 RTPSGWLGKVS

-306 RVSTSFGRI
+306 RVSVSFGRI

-329 ANIQGRLVDLVKA
+329 ANVQGRLVDLVKA

-375 KMSQATGQSVDVVNE
+375 KMSQATGQSVDIVNE

-417 AVGLNGDQIKAV
+417 AVGLSGDQIKAV

-515 IRARTPQ
+515 IRSRTPQ
-522 LVGDITKP
+522 LIGDITKP
-530 FMKISNPFLKSVRNW
+530 FMSISNPFLKSVRNW
-545 VNDKSTDTEF
+545 VNDKSTDAEF

-577 ISATKLM
+577 ISSTKLM

-611 FFQAFKAGSVA
+611 FFKAFKAGSAA

-633 LSKVLLP
+633 LSKVMLP

-661 ASRAI
+661 ASRAV

-674 GLETLKATGELIK
+674 GLETLKIASQAIGN
-687 GFSERL
+687 FSNRVK
-693 RKIPNKKTTKVEAK
+693 RIPNRHVTKMQVDGASS
-707 TLSADRQI
+707 TRDLQNFSRRVD
-715 TTTKDKIKLLPN
+715 
-727 SKNTN
+727 
-732 LTVSNAKANAQIVNT
+732 
-747 NRNLSRIP
+747 RIP
-755 RSKMIGVS
+755 RSK
-763 ANVIN
+763 
-768 AERNI
+768 
-773 TNVRTKI
+773 TTTVR
-780 NGVPKTVQII
+780 
-790 AKANTAGAASNI
+790 ANTTAAT
-802 NNIGASSRRSA
+802 NNIQKVGTT
-813 NIARTSFGIIG
+813 ARTASITSKLSFATIG
-824 SSAKMAS
+824 TAAKT
-831 VGLDLIGGPAGAI
+831 AGTTISLAFRANPLGMIVTGVQLAI
-844 MLAVQGFQLLYQHS
+844 AAFQFLYQHS

-863 FVNGIVSGAMKV
+863 FTNGIV
-875 GKTLVSGI
+875 
-883 GGAITKTVGFVKNN
+883 N
-897 WKEVGLYLVNPVA
+897 
-910 GALNSLYKHNTR
+910 
-922 FRKFTN
+922 
-928 DIVSSAKSMASKAG
+928 SAKSMAGKVG

-954 HISRMAQSARRG
+954 HINRMAQSAKRG
-966 WNNMNRSAQQSSQ
+966 WNNMNRTSQQSSQ
-979 RQIRLHNQMA
+979 REIRLHNQMA
-989 QRNQRSAQQ
+989 QRNQRAAQQ
-998 MWTRLSRLCIQGWN
+998 MWSRLSRSWIQGWN
-1012 QSNRLTRQGV
+1012 LNNRLTRQGV
-1022 QREIQAHRTMGTRVI
+1022 QQQIQQHRTMSTRIAV
-1037 SFNTQLWN
+1037 FNTQLWN
-1045 RSRQLFTKGWNDL
+1045 RSRQAFTKGWNDL

-1067 RVNNEFNRMRIT
+1067 NINNEFNRMKVAV
-1079 IGRHA
+1079 G
-1084 QRAMTDASNHFRNG
+1084 QRAQQAMNDAKNHFQRG
-1098 YRNIQNDTNRWG
+1098 YSDIKSNTSGWRGDMANIWSDTRGKISNIAD
-1110 NQLGNLWNNT
+1110 NLRGDATNKFSN
-1120 RNNIGNIGQI
+1120 
-1130 LSQNSQNIFK
+1130 
-1140 DMHGR
+1140 MHSK
-1145 LNDLTNNG
+1145 LNDLTNGG
-1153 LNQMSDFWHNRLT
+1153 LGKMEDAWHNRLE
-1166 GIANIITDV
+1166 GIAEVVTNS
-1175 GGTIHNN
+1175 GGHIFNQFKN
-1182 FVNMLHN
+1182 VLNN
-1189 LAKPFEALI
+1189 LAKPFESLI

-1213 GDGKLGGF
+1213 GDGKLGSFSFPGF
-1221 TFNAFAAGSNGPI
+1221 ANGTNGPI
-1234 DKDQIALLNDAPGSH
+1234 EKDQLALLNDAPGSH

-1255 RKATGETFM
+1255 RASTGETFM
-1264 LPAKRNMLFPLQQ
+1264 LPAKRNMLFPLQK

-1282 DGERA
+1282 DGERS

-1292 MVQMPVP
+1292 MMQMPIP
-1299 HAGGAIG
+1299 HANGAIG
-1306 NFFGGIFDKV
+1306 DFFSGLWNGAKELEDIAED
-1316 GDMADDAMDWVDK
+1316 
-1329 ALKNVVEFGT
+1329 ALKNVVGFGKS
-1339 ELFGHFVSKVAP
+1339 LFTHFVANVTP
-1351 KSSDSINLGLKSDLP
+1351 KSTDSLNGGLKLNLP
-1366 GFYARQLQA
+1366 GFYAEHLKE
-1375 WMKKQLESMNADA
+1375 WMKKQLDDLGSDTPKNGNWAPVVKKALRKNGLPDSEAYVNAWLKQIQTESGGNPKAV
-1388 QGYVSKEKFAQIAR
+1388 QGNI
-1402 HAASLMHQT
+1402 
-1411 LSDGDIDHLYW
+1411 GDI
-1422 QGNVESGDGANMGAG
+1422 NNATGDLAKGLVQTISATFNA
-1437 VDDHDGTGRPLGF
+1437 
-1450 YQYKLRTWNSWA
+1450 YKF
-1462 VPGHTKIMSILDQTM
+1462 PGHGNIFNGYDNL
-1477 AVLNDSNWRSD
+1477 
-1488 LAPIGTRRGWGPTG
+1488 LAGIAYAKAKYGASGMLSVIGHG
-1502 HKMFA
+1502 HGYA
-1507 NGGITT
+1507 NGGIAT

-1534 TRAWQLMRQVVDYY
+1534 TRAWQLMKQVVDYY

-1554 NTQVVNQT
+1554 STQVVNQT
-1562 DLTPLEKRFDE
+1562 DLTPLEKRFDA
-1573 ALAQNQQLINLIDK
+1573 ALAQNQQLINLIEQ

-1606 HDINMAQAQSLG
+1606 RDINLAQAQSLTG
-1618 G
+1618 I

>member
-84 SMTSESATKYL
+84 SMTSESAAKYL
-95 KLKRQI
+95 KLKKQI

-158 RAKAKLASMAAQRQR
+158 RAKAKLASMAAQQQR
-173 AAQQIAVEDS
+173 AAQQMAVEDS

-221 GARQKLNSLTE
+221 GARQKLSSLTE
-232 IQRREITL
+232 IQRREIAL
-240 LNQTKQRF
+240 LDQTKQRF
-248 GEDSEQ
+248 GENSEQ

-271 TRQRVSELNDQMK
+271 TRQRISELNEQMR
-284 RTPSGWLGRVS
+284 RTPSGWLGKVS

-306 RVSTSFGRI
+306 RVSVSFGRI

-329 ANIQGRLVDLVKA
+329 SSITGRMGDLIKA

-375 KMSQATGQSVDVVNE
+375 KMSQATGQSVDIVNE

-417 AVGLNGDQIKAV
+417 AVGLSGDQIKAV

-522 LVGDITKP
+522 LIGDITKP
-530 FMKISNPFLKSVRNW
+530 FMSISNPFLKSVRNW
-545 VNDKSTDTEF
+545 VNDKSTDAEF

-577 ISATKLM
+577 ISSTKLM
-584 DNAIRGLTNGVRR
+584 DNAIRGLTNGVQQ
-597 FGDIVASHHTQIAN
+597 FGNIVASHHTQIAN
-611 FFQAFKAGSVA
+611 LFKAFKAGSAA
-622 QAKLFAAVFVD
+622 QPKLLDAVFVD
-633 LSKVLLP
+633 LSKVMLP

-645 ARFPKTSA
+645 AKFPKTSA

-661 ASRAI
+661 ASKAVK
-666 RTLQAGIK
+666 TLQAGIK
-674 GLETLKATGELIK
+674 GLETIK
-687 GFSERL
+687 TVSGVIGTFGQKIKSIPN
-693 RKIPNKKTTKVEAK
+693 RKITKVQVDGAQSTRDLQSYSNRLERIPK
-707 TLSADRQI
+707 TKRTVVSAS
-715 TTTKDKIKLLPN
+715 TTQ
-727 SKNTN
+727 
-732 LTVSNAKANAQIVNT
+732 A
-747 NRNLSRIP
+747 NRNLGAVQRQAQRVP
-755 RSKMIGVS
+755 RAIS
-763 ANVIN
+763 
-768 AERNI
+768 
-773 TNVRTKI
+773 VRAT
-780 NGVPKTVQII
+780 
-790 AKANTAGAASNI
+790 ANTTQAVT
-802 NNIGASSRRSA
+802 
-813 NIARTSFGIIG
+813 NIARVGTTSQTAATLSRTSFTLIG
-824 SSAKMAS
+824 TSAKIAS
-831 VGLDLIGGPAGAI
+831 TGLSLIGGPAGAI
-844 MLAVQGFQLLYQHS
+844 MLVIQGFQLLYQHS

-863 FVNGIVSGAMKV
+863 FVDGIAN
-875 GKTLVSGI
+875 
-883 GGAITKTVGFVKNN
+883 A
-897 WKEVGLYLVNPVA
+897 
-910 GALNSLYKHNTR
+910 
-922 FRKFTN
+922 
-928 DIVSSAKSMASKAG
+928 AKSMAGKVG
-942 RWFGNMASSAGK
+942 RWFGNMATSAGK
-954 HISRMAQSARRG
+954 HINRMAQSAKRG
-966 WNNMNRSAQQSSQ
+966 WNNMNRTSQQSSQ
-979 RQIRLHNQMA
+979 REIRLHNQMA
-989 QRNQRSAQQ
+989 QRNQRAAQQ
-998 MWTRLSRLCIQGWN
+998 MWSRLSRSWLQGWN
-1012 QSNRLTRQGV
+1012 LNNRLTRQGV
-1022 QREIQAHRTMGTRVI
+1022 QQQIQQHRTMSTRIAV
-1037 SFNTQLWN
+1037 FNTQLWN
-1045 RSRQLFTKGWNDL
+1045 RLRQAFTKGWNDL

-1067 RVNNEFNRMRIT
+1067 NINNEFNQMKVAV
-1079 IGRHA
+1079 G
-1084 QRAMTDASNHFRNG
+1084 QRAQQAMNDAKNHFQRG
-1098 YRNIQNDTNRWG
+1098 YSDIKSNTSGWRGDMANIWSDTRG
-1110 NQLGNLWNNT
+1110 K
-1120 RNNIGNIGQI
+1120 IGNIADNLRGDATNKF
-1130 LSQNSQNIFK
+1130 S
-1140 DMHGR
+1140 DMHSK
-1145 LNDLTNNG
+1145 LNDLTDNG
-1153 LNQMSDFWHNRLT
+1153 LGRMHDAWHNRLE
-1166 GIANIITDV
+1166 GIAEVVTNS
-1175 GGTIHNN
+1175 GGHIFNQFKN
-1182 FVNMLHN
+1182 VLNN
-1189 LAKPFEALI
+1189 LAKPFESLI

-1213 GDGKLGGF
+1213 GDGKLGSFSFPGF
-1221 TFNAFAAGSNGPI
+1221 ANGTNGPI
-1234 DKDQIALLNDAPGSH
+1234 QRDQLALLNDAPGSH

-1255 RKATGETFM
+1255 RASTGETFM
-1264 LPAKRNMLFPLQQ
+1264 LPAKRNMLFPLQK

-1282 DGERA
+1282 DGERS

-1292 MVQMPVP
+1292 MMQMPIP
-1299 HAGGAIG
+1299 HANGA
-1306 NFFGGIFDKV
+1306 V
-1316 GDMADDAMDWVDK
+1316 GDFFSGLWNGAKELEDIAEA
-1329 ALKNVVEFGT
+1329 ALKNVVGFGKS
-1339 ELFGHFVSKVAP
+1339 LFTHFVANVTP
-1351 KSSDSINLGLKSDLP
+1351 KSTDSLNGGLKLNLP
-1366 GFYARQLQA
+1366 GFYAEHLKN
-1375 WMKKQLESMNADA
+1375 WLKKQLEQMEDDNSGSVTAEMIKKAA
-1388 QGYVSKEKFAQIAR
+1388 AKMKVSVSA
-1402 HAASLMHQT
+1402 
-1411 LSDGDIDHLYW
+1411 GDISHILTVV
-1422 QGNVESGDGANMGAG
+1422 QHESNGNARAINNWDRNAQEGHPSKG
-1437 VDDHDGTGRPLGF
+1437 VLQFIDGTF
-1450 YQYKLRTWNSWA
+1450 NKYA
-1462 VPGHTKIMSILDQTM
+1462 VKGHHDIWKPFDQILAM
-1477 AVLNDSNWRSD
+1477 FNDSTWRSD
-1488 LAPIGTRRGWGPTG
+1488 LTLGGWGPTG
-1502 HKMFA
+1502 APRGFA
-1507 NGGITT
+1507 NGGIATE
-1513 TPSIFGEAGA
+1513 PSIFGEAGA

-1554 NTQVVNQT
+1554 STQVVNQT

-1573 ALAQNQQLINLIDK
+1573 ALAQNRQLISLIDK
-1587 LIGVT
+1587 LIWVT

-1606 HDINMAQAQSLG
+1606 RDINLAQAQSLTG
-1618 G
+1618 I

>member
-56 AKYTGLGEAMDAQR
+56 AKYNGLGEAMDAQR

-84 SMTSESATKYL
+84 SMTSESAAKYL
-95 KLKRQI
+95 KLKKQI

-139 KVGTVDSA
+139 NVGTVDSA

-158 RAKAKLASMAAQRQR
+158 LAKAKLASMAAQQQR
-173 AAQQIAVEDS
+173 AAQQMAVEDS

-221 GARQKLNSLTE
+221 GARQKLSSLTE
-232 IQRREITL
+232 IQRREIAL
-240 LNQTKQRF
+240 LDQTKQRF
-248 GEDSEQ
+248 GENSEQ

-271 TRQRVSELNDQMK
+271 TRQRISELNEQMR
-284 RTPSGWLGRVS
+284 RTPSGWLGKVS

-306 RVSTSFGRI
+306 RVSVSFGRI

-329 ANIQGRLVDLVKA
+329 ASIQGRLVDLVKA
-342 GADYNIEQN
+342 GADYNVEQN

-375 KMSQATGQSVDVVNE
+375 KMSQATGQSVDIVNE

-417 AVGLNGDQIKAV
+417 AVGLSGDQIKAV

-483 KDLQEVFTSLGNGK
+483 KDLQEVFTSLGNGR

-522 LVGDITKP
+522 LIGDITKP
-530 FMKISNPFLKSVRNW
+530 FMSISNPFLKSVRNW
-545 VNDKSTDTEF
+545 VNDKSTDAEF

-577 ISATKLM
+577 ISSTKLM
-584 DNAIRGLTNGVRR
+584 DNAIRGLTNGVQQ
-597 FGDIVASHHTQIAN
+597 FGNIVASHHTQIAN
-611 FFQAFKAGSVA
+611 FFKAFKAGSAA

-633 LSKVLLP
+633 LSKVMLP

-661 ASRAI
+661 ASRAV

-674 GLETLKATGELIK
+674 GLETLKIASQAIGN
-687 GFSERL
+687 FSNRVK
-693 RKIPNKKTTKVEAK
+693 RIPNRHVTKMQV
-707 TLSADRQI
+707 D
-715 TTTKDKIKLLPN
+715 
-727 SKNTN
+727 
-732 LTVSNAKANAQIVNT
+732 
-747 NRNLSRIP
+747 
-755 RSKMIGVS
+755 
-763 ANVIN
+763 
-768 AERNI
+768 
-773 TNVRTKI
+773 
-780 NGVPKTVQII
+780 
-790 AKANTAGAASNI
+790 
-802 NNIGASSRRSA
+802 GASSTRDLQNFSRRVDRIPKAKTTTLHA
-813 NIARTSFGIIG
+813 NTSQAVTNVTRVGTASRTAATLSRTSFSIIG
-824 SSAKMAS
+824 TSAKIAS
-831 VGLDLIGGPAGAI
+831 TGLGLIGGPAGAI

-863 FVNGIVSGAMKV
+863 FVDGIAN
-875 GKTLVSGI
+875 
-883 GGAITKTVGFVKNN
+883 A
-897 WKEVGLYLVNPVA
+897 
-910 GALNSLYKHNTR
+910 
-922 FRKFTN
+922 
-928 DIVSSAKSMASKAG
+928 AKSMAGKVG

-954 HISRMAQSARRG
+954 HINRMAQSAKRG
-966 WNNMNRSAQQSSQ
+966 WNNMNRTSQQSSQ
-979 RQIRLHNQMA
+979 REIRLHNQMA
-989 QRNQRSAQQ
+989 QRNQRAAQQ
-998 MWTRLSRLCIQGWN
+998 MWSRLSRSWIQGWN
-1012 QSNRLTRQGV
+1012 LNNRLTRQGV
-1022 QREIQAHRTMGTRVI
+1022 QQQIQQHRTMSTRIAV
-1037 SFNTQLWN
+1037 FNTQLWN
-1045 RSRQLFTKGWNDL
+1045 RSRQAFTKGWNDL

-1067 RVNNEFNRMRIT
+1067 NINDEFNRMKVAV
-1079 IGRHA
+1079 G
-1084 QRAMTDASNHFRNG
+1084 QRTQQAMEDAKNRFQRG
-1098 YRNIQNDTNRWG
+1098 YSDIKSDTSGWRGDMANIWSDTRG
-1110 NQLGNLWNNT
+1110 K
-1120 RNNIGNIGQI
+1120 IGNIADNLRGDATNKF
-1130 LSQNSQNIFK
+1130 S
-1140 DMHGR
+1140 DMHSK
-1145 LNDLTNNG
+1145 LNDLTNGG
-1153 LNQMSDFWHNRLT
+1153 LGKMEDAWHNRLE
-1166 GIANIITDV
+1166 GIAEVVTNSGGHIFNQFKDV
-1175 GGTIHNN
+1175 LN
-1182 FVNMLHN
+1182 N
-1189 LAKPFEALI
+1189 LAKPFESLI

-1213 GDGKLGGF
+1213 GDGKLGSFSFPGF
-1221 TFNAFAAGSNGPI
+1221 ANGTNGPI
-1234 DKDQIALLNDAPGSH
+1234 EKDQLALLNDAPGSH

-1255 RKATGETFM
+1255 RASTGETFM
-1264 LPAKRNMLFPLQQ
+1264 LPAKRNMLFPLQK

-1282 DGERA
+1282 DGERS
-1287 HKLAT
+1287 HQLAT
-1292 MVQMPVP
+1292 MMRMPIP
-1299 HAGGAIG
+1299 HANGAIG
-1306 NFFGGIFDKV
+1306 DFFSGLWNGAKELEDIAED
-1316 GDMADDAMDWVDK
+1316 
-1329 ALKNVVEFGT
+1329 ALKNVVGFGKS
-1339 ELFGHFVSKVAP
+1339 LFTHFVANVTP
-1351 KSSDSINLGLKSDLP
+1351 KSTDSLNGGLKLNLP
-1366 GFYARQLQA
+1366 GFYAEHLKN
-1375 WMKKQLESMNADA
+1375 WIKKQLDDLGSDTPKNGNWAPVVKKALRKNGLPDSEAYVNAWLKQIQTESGGNPKAV
-1388 QGYVSKEKFAQIAR
+1388 QGNI
-1402 HAASLMHQT
+1402 
-1411 LSDGDIDHLYW
+1411 GDI
-1422 QGNVESGDGANMGAG
+1422 NNATGDLAKGLVQTISATFNA
-1437 VDDHDGTGRPLGF
+1437 
-1450 YQYKLRTWNSWA
+1450 YKF
-1462 VPGHTKIMSILDQTM
+1462 PGHGNIFNGYDNL
-1477 AVLNDSNWRSD
+1477 
-1488 LAPIGTRRGWGPTG
+1488 LAGIAYAKAKYGASGMLSVIGHG
-1502 HKMFA
+1502 HGYA
-1507 NGGITT
+1507 NGGIAT

-1534 TRAWQLMRQVVDYY
+1534 TRAWQLMKQVVDYY

-1554 NTQVVNQT
+1554 STQVVNQT
-1562 DLTPLEKRFDE
+1562 DLTPLEKRFDA
-1573 ALAQNQQLINLIDK
+1573 ALAQNQQLISLIEQ

-1606 HDINMAQAQSLG
+1606 RDINLAQAQSLTG
-1618 G
+1618 I

>member
-1 MAKVQAKMA
+1 MVAKVQARMA

-22 AIKNLTSAVSSSTS
+22 AIKNLTSAVSSATS
-36 AWKAQ
+36 SWKAQ

-95 KLKRQI
+95 KLKKQI

-158 RAKAKLASMAAQRQR
+158 RAKAKLASMGAQQQR

-248 GEDSEQ
+248 GENSEQ

-271 TRQRVSELNDQMK
+271 TRQHISELNEQMK

-515 IRARTPQ
+515 IRSRTPQ
-522 LVGDITKP
+522 LIGDITKP
-530 FMKISNPFLKSVRNW
+530 FMSISNPFLKSVRNW
-545 VNDKSTDTEF
+545 VNDKSTDAEF

-577 ISATKLM
+577 ISSTKLM
-584 DNAIRGLTNGVRR
+584 DNAIRGLTDGVRR

-611 FFQAFKAGSVA
+611 FFKAFKAGSAA

-653 ALITSFLL
+653 ALVTSFLL
-661 ASRAI
+661 ASRAV

-674 GLETLKATGELIK
+674 GLETLKIASQAIGK
-687 GFSERL
+687 FSSRV
-693 RKIPNKKTTKVEAK
+693 K
-707 TLSADRQI
+707 
-715 TTTKDKIKLLPN
+715 
-727 SKNTN
+727 
-732 LTVSNAKANAQIVNT
+732 
-747 NRNLSRIP
+747 RIP
-755 RSKMIGVS
+755 TRHITKMQVD
-763 ANVIN
+763 
-768 AERNI
+768 
-773 TNVRTKI
+773 
-780 NGVPKTVQII
+780 
-790 AKANTAGAASNI
+790 
-802 NNIGASSRRSA
+802 GASSTRDLQNFSRRVDRIPKTKTTTLRA
-813 NIARTSFGIIG
+813 NTSQAVSNVTRVGTASRTAATLSRSSFSIIG
-824 SSAKMAS
+824 TSARIAS
-831 VGLDLIGGPAGAI
+831 TGLSLIGGPAGAI

-863 FVNGIVSGAMKV
+863 FVNGIVSGA
-875 GKTLVSGI
+875 
-883 GGAITKTVGFVKNN
+883 
-897 WKEVGLYLVNPVA
+897 
-910 GALNSLYKHNTR
+910 
-922 FRKFTN
+922 RK
-928 DIVSSAKSMASKAG
+928 MASSVG
-942 RWFGNMASSAGK
+942 RWLGNMAKSAGK
-954 HISRMAQSARRG
+954 HINNIARSAKRG
-966 WNNMNRSAQQSSQ
+966 WNQMNRTSQQSSQ
-979 RQIRLHNQMA
+979 REIRLHNQMA
-989 QRNQRSAQQ
+989 RRNQQSARQ
-998 MWTRLSRLCIQGWN
+998 MWNRLRRSWSQGWN
-1012 QSNRLTRQGV
+1012 RNNQLTRRGV
-1022 QREIQAHRTMGTRVI
+1022 QQQLQNHRLMSTRI
-1037 SFNTQLWN
+1037 ILFNTQLW
-1045 RSRQLFTKGWNDL
+1045 RKSQQAFGRGWRYLQRSSRQ
-1058 RNSTRNGTN
+1058 GTN
-1067 RVNNEFNRMRIT
+1067 RVNNEFNRMRISV
-1079 IGRHA
+1079 G
-1084 QRAMTDASNHFRNG
+1084 QRAEQAMRDASVRFRNG
-1098 YRNIQNDTNRWG
+1098 YRDIQTGTSNWRSRMG
-1110 NQLGNLWNNT
+1110 SLWNNT
-1120 RNNIGNIGQI
+1120 RETIGNLANNIRSDSTNKF
-1130 LSQNSQNIFK
+1130 S
-1140 DMHGR
+1140 DMHGK

-1153 LNQMSDFWHNRLT
+1153 LNQMSSFWHDRLT
-1166 GIANIITDV
+1166 GIADIISNV
-1175 GGTIHNN
+1175 GGTIHSN
-1182 FVNMLHN
+1182 FVNMLHG
-1189 LAKPFEALI
+1189 LAKPFEGLI
-1198 NGIKDGVNWILDHVG
+1198 NGIKDGVNWILDKVG

-1255 RKATGETFM
+1255 RKATGETFI

-1282 DGERA
+1282 DGERS
-1287 HKLAT
+1287 HKLAN
-1292 MVQMPVP
+1292 MIKMPVP
-1299 HAGGAIG
+1299 HAGGAVG
-1306 NFFGGIFDKV
+1306 SFFSGIFNSV
-1316 GDMADDAMDWVDK
+1316 GDAVDDAMDWVDK

-1339 ELFGHFVSKVAP
+1339 EMFSHFVAKVSP
-1351 KSSDSINLGLKSDLP
+1351 KSTDSINGGLKINLP
-1366 GFYARQLQA
+1366 GFYARHLQA
-1375 WMKKQLESMNADA
+1375 WLKKQLEAMQDDNGDA
-1388 QGYVSKEKFAQIAR
+1388 ITPEMIRKAAAKVHEHVTAGEIAQIINVANHESNNR
-1402 HAASLMHQT
+1402 SKGVENDWDSNAKAGTPSKGVLQFIQPTFDKYAVKGHH
-1411 LSDGDIDHLYW
+1411 DIW
-1422 QGNVESGDGANMGAG
+1422 KA
-1437 VDDHDGTGRPLGF
+1437 F
-1450 YQYKLRTWNSWA
+1450 
-1462 VPGHTKIMSILDQTM
+1462 DQVL
-1477 AVLNDSNWRSD
+1477 ALLNDSNWRSD
-1488 LAPIGTRRGWGPTG
+1488 LHTGGWGPTG
-1502 HKMFA
+1502 SPRGFA
-1507 NGGITT
+1507 NGGIAT

-1587 LIGVT
+1587 LISVT

>member
-95 KLKRQI
+95 KLKKQI

-128 IEQLTAQQSKL
+128 IDQLTAQQSKL

-158 RAKAKLASMAAQRQR
+158 RAKAKLSSMAAQQQR
-173 AAQQIAVEDS
+173 AAQQMAVEDS
-183 GVKKLSSSMRV
+183 GVRKLSSSMRV

-248 GEDSEQ
+248 GENSEQ

-271 TRQRVSELNDQMK
+271 TRQHISELNEQMK

-584 DNAIRGLTNGVRR
+584 DNAIRGLTDGVRR

-611 FFQAFKAGSVA
+611 FFQAFKAGSAA

-653 ALITSFLL
+653 ALVTSFLL
-661 ASRAI
+661 ASRAV

-674 GLETLKATGELIK
+674 GLETLKIASQAIGK
-687 GFSERL
+687 FSSRV
-693 RKIPNKKTTKVEAK
+693 K
-707 TLSADRQI
+707 
-715 TTTKDKIKLLPN
+715 
-727 SKNTN
+727 
-732 LTVSNAKANAQIVNT
+732 
-747 NRNLSRIP
+747 RIP
-755 RSKMIGVS
+755 TRHITKMQVD
-763 ANVIN
+763 
-768 AERNI
+768 
-773 TNVRTKI
+773 
-780 NGVPKTVQII
+780 
-790 AKANTAGAASNI
+790 
-802 NNIGASSRRSA
+802 GASSTRDLQNFSRRVDRIPKTKTTTLRA
-813 NIARTSFGIIG
+813 NTSQAVSNVTRVGTASRTAATLSRSSFSIIG
-824 SSAKMAS
+824 TSARIAS
-831 VGLDLIGGPAGAI
+831 TGLSLIGGPAGAI

-863 FVNGIVSGAMKV
+863 FVNGIVSSA
-875 GKTLVSGI
+875 
-883 GGAITKTVGFVKNN
+883 
-897 WKEVGLYLVNPVA
+897 
-910 GALNSLYKHNTR
+910 
-922 FRKFTN
+922 RK
-928 DIVSSAKSMASKAG
+928 MASSVG
-942 RWFGNMASSAGK
+942 RWFGNMAKSAGK
-954 HISRMAQSARRG
+954 HINNMARSAKRG
-966 WNNMNRSAQQSSQ
+966 WNQINRTSQQSSQ
-979 RQIRLHNQMA
+979 REIRLHNQMA
-989 QRNQRSAQQ
+989 RRNQQSARQ
-998 MWTRLSRLCIQGWN
+998 MWNRLRRSWSQGWN
-1012 QSNRLTRQGV
+1012 RNNQLTRRGV
-1022 QREIQAHRTMGTRVI
+1022 QQQLREHKTLGSQIAVL
-1037 SFNTQLWN
+1037 NTQMWSK
-1045 RSRQLFTKGWNDL
+1045 SRQVFSKGYQDIREKTSNWRSNMHNIWNDTKNKL
-1058 RNSTRNGTN
+1058 GNVADNIKNNST
-1067 RVNNEFNRMRIT
+1067 
-1079 IGRHA
+1079 
-1084 QRAMTDASNHFRNG
+1084 
-1098 YRNIQNDTNRWG
+1098 
-1110 NQLGNLWNNT
+1110 NLFSKMHSSL
-1120 RNNIGNIGQI
+1120 NNIT
-1130 LSQNSQNIFK
+1130 S
-1140 DMHGR
+1140 
-1145 LNDLTNNG
+1145 NG
-1153 LNQMSDFWHNRLT
+1153 LGQMLSGWKDHFSKLIGAITDSSSPVHNAFMGVMKGIT
-1166 GIANIITDV
+1166 APFAAVVNGIA
-1175 GGTIHNN
+1175 
-1182 FVNMLHN
+1182 
-1189 LAKPFEALI
+1189 K
-1198 NGIKDGVNWILDHVG
+1198 GVNWILDKVG
-1213 GDGKLGGF
+1213 GEGKLGTNFSFNGF
-1221 TFNAFAAGSNGPI
+1221 ANGTPNGGI
-1234 DKDQIALLNDAPGSH
+1234 LHDQIALLNDGNGPH

-1255 RKATGETFM
+1255 KKSTGKTFM
-1264 LPAKRNMLFPLQQ
+1264 LPAQRNMLFPLEA

-1282 DGERA
+1282 DGERS

-1292 MVQMPVP
+1292 MMNMPVP
-1299 HAGGAIG
+1299 HANGSIG
-1306 NFFGGIFDKV
+1306 SFFSGIWDKV
-1316 GDMADDAMDWVDK
+1316 SDAADDAMDWVEK

-1339 ELFGHFVSKVAP
+1339 ETFNHFVNKMSGPKDNGHFFSV
-1351 KSSDSINLGLKSDLP
+1351 NLHNYLP
-1366 GFYARQLQA
+1366 HYIAVEGEK
-1375 WMKKQLESMNADA
+1375 WIKKQLEAMNADA

-1411 LSDGDIDHLYW
+1411 LSAGDIDHLYW
-1422 QGNVESGDGANMGAG
+1422 QGFVESGDGANMGAG

-1450 YQYKLRTWNSWA
+1450 YQYKKSTWNSWA
-1462 VPGHTKIMSILDQTM
+1462 VAGHKKIMSILDQTM

-1488 LAPIGTRRGWGPTG
+1488 LAPIGVKRGWGPTG
-1502 HKMFA
+1502 HKLFA
-1507 NGGITT
+1507 NGGIAT

-1523 EMAIPLDTMKS
+1523 EMAIPLDKMKS

-1554 NTQVVNQT
+1554 STQVVNQT

-1618 G
+1618 GY

>member
-84 SMTSESATKYL
+84 SMTSESAAKYL
-95 KLKRQI
+95 KLKKQI

-114 TEAGKAAEK
+114 TSAGKAAEK

-139 KVGTVDSA
+139 NVGTVDSA

-158 RAKAKLASMAAQRQR
+158 RAKAKLASMAAQQQR
-173 AAQQIAVEDS
+173 AAQQMDIEDS

-221 GARQKLNSLTE
+221 GARQKLSSLTE
-232 IQRREITL
+232 IQRREIAL
-240 LNQTKQRF
+240 LDQTKQRF
-248 GEDSEQ
+248 GENSEQ

-271 TRQRVSELNDQMK
+271 TRQRISELNEQMR
-284 RTPSGWLGRVS
+284 RTPSGWLGKVS

-315 FGATAAANMFTGAL
+315 FGATAAANMFTSAL
-329 ANIQGRLVDLVKA
+329 ANVQGRLVDLVKA
-342 GADYNIEQN
+342 GADYNVEQN

-375 KMSQATGQSVDVVNE
+375 KMSQATGQSVDIVNE

-417 AVGLNGDQIKAV
+417 AVGLSGDQIKAV

-515 IRARTPQ
+515 IRSRTPQ
-522 LVGDITKP
+522 LIGDITKP
-530 FMKISNPFLKSVRNW
+530 FMSISNPFLKSVRNW
-545 VNDKSTDTEF
+545 VNDKSTDAEF

-577 ISATKLM
+577 ISSTKLM
-584 DNAIRGLTNGVRR
+584 DNAIRGLTDGVRR

-611 FFQAFKAGSVA
+611 FFKAFKAGSAA

-633 LSKVLLP
+633 LSKVMLP

-661 ASRAI
+661 ASRAVK
-666 RTLQAGIK
+666 TLQAGVK
-674 GLETLKATGELIK
+674 GLETIK
-687 GFSERL
+687 TVSGVIGTFG
-693 RKIPNKKTTKVEAK
+693 
-707 TLSADRQI
+707 Q
-715 TTTKDKIKLLPN
+715 KIKSIPSRKVTKIQVDGAKSTRDLQSYSNRLERIP
-727 SKNTN
+727 KTKR
-732 LTVSNAKANAQIVNT
+732 TVVSASTTQA
-747 NRNLSRIP
+747 NRNLGAVQRQAQRVP
-755 RSKMIGVS
+755 RAIS
-763 ANVIN
+763 
-768 AERNI
+768 
-773 TNVRTKI
+773 VRAT
-780 NGVPKTVQII
+780 
-790 AKANTAGAASNI
+790 ANTTQAVT
-802 NNIGASSRRSA
+802 
-813 NIARTSFGIIG
+813 NIARVGTTSQTAATLSRTSFTLIG
-824 SSAKMAS
+824 TSAKIAS
-831 VGLDLIGGPAGAI
+831 TGLSLIGGPAGAI
-844 MLAVQGFQLLYQHS
+844 MLVIQGFQLLYQHS

-863 FVNGIVSGAMKV
+863 FVDGIAN
-875 GKTLVSGI
+875 
-883 GGAITKTVGFVKNN
+883 A
-897 WKEVGLYLVNPVA
+897 
-910 GALNSLYKHNTR
+910 
-922 FRKFTN
+922 
-928 DIVSSAKSMASKAG
+928 AKSMAGKVG
-942 RWFGNMASSAGK
+942 RWFGNMATSAGK
-954 HISRMAQSARRG
+954 HINRMAQSAKRG
-966 WNNMNRSAQQSSQ
+966 WNNMNRTSQQSSQ
-979 RQIRLHNQMA
+979 REIRLHNQMA
-989 QRNQRSAQQ
+989 QRNQRAAQQ
-998 MWTRLSRLCIQGWN
+998 MWSRLSRSWLQGWN
-1012 QSNRLTRQGV
+1012 LNNRLTRQGV
-1022 QREIQAHRTMGTRVI
+1022 QQQIQQHRTMSTRIAV
-1037 SFNTQLWN
+1037 FNTQLWN
-1045 RSRQLFTKGWNDL
+1045 RSRQAFTKGWNDL

-1067 RVNNEFNRMRIT
+1067 NIDNEFNRMKVAV
-1079 IGRHA
+1079 G
-1084 QRAMTDASNHFRNG
+1084 QRAQQAMNDAKNHFQRG
-1098 YRNIQNDTNRWG
+1098 YSDIKSNTSGWRGDMANIWSDTRG
-1110 NQLGNLWNNT
+1110 K
-1120 RNNIGNIGQI
+1120 IGNIADNLRGDATNKF
-1130 LSQNSQNIFK
+1130 S
-1140 DMHGR
+1140 DMHSK
-1145 LNDLTNNG
+1145 LNDLTNGG
-1153 LNQMSDFWHNRLT
+1153 LGKMEDAWHNRLE
-1166 GIANIITDV
+1166 GIAEVVTNS
-1175 GGTIHNN
+1175 GGHIFNQFKN
-1182 FVNMLHN
+1182 VLNN
-1189 LAKPFEALI
+1189 LAKPFESLI

-1213 GDGKLGGF
+1213 GDGKLGSFSFPGF
-1221 TFNAFAAGSNGPI
+1221 ANGTNGPI
-1234 DKDQIALLNDAPGSH
+1234 EKDQLALLNDAPGSH

-1255 RKATGETFM
+1255 RASTGETFM
-1264 LPAKRNMLFPLQQ
+1264 LPAKRNMLFPLQK

-1282 DGERA
+1282 DGERS

-1292 MVQMPVP
+1292 MMQMPIP
-1299 HAGGAIG
+1299 HANGAIG
-1306 NFFGGIFDKV
+1306 DFFSGLWNGAKELEDIAED
-1316 GDMADDAMDWVDK
+1316 
-1329 ALKNVVEFGT
+1329 ALKNVVGFGKS
-1339 ELFGHFVSKVAP
+1339 LFTHFIANVTP
-1351 KSSDSINLGLKSDLP
+1351 KSTDSLNSGLKFNLP
-1366 GFYARQLQA
+1366 GFYAEHLKN
-1375 WMKKQLESMNADA
+1375 WLKKQLDDIHSADSPA
-1388 QGYVSKEKFAQIAR
+1388 GTMSKEAFAKAAR
-1402 HAASLMHQT
+1402 RAAQSLGQ
-1411 LSDGDIDHLYW
+1411 SISSGDIDHLYW
-1422 QGNVESGDGANMGAG
+1422 QAFTESSVNPAQNGGY
-1437 VDDHDGTGRPLGF
+1437 DDHDGTGLPIGLFQFKRS
-1450 YQYKLRTWNSWA
+1450 TWNAA
-1462 VPGHTKIMSILDQTM
+1462 VRAMGGKHNNIHSAVDQIA
-1477 AVLNDSNWRSD
+1477 AVLADRTWRSD
-1488 LAPIGTRRGWGPTG
+1488 FPPIGVKRGWTPHGY
-1502 HKMFA
+1502 A
-1507 NGGITT
+1507 NGGIATE
-1513 TPSIFGEAGA
+1513 PSIFGEAGA

-1534 TRAWQLMRQVVDYY
+1534 TRAWQLMKQVVDYY

-1554 NTQVVNQT
+1554 STQVVNQT
-1562 DLTPLEKRFDE
+1562 DLTPLEKRFDA
-1573 ALAQNQQLINLIDK
+1573 ALAQNQQLISLIEQ

-1606 HDINMAQAQSLG
+1606 RDINLAQAQSLTG
-1618 G
+1618 I

>member
-56 AKYTGLGEAMDAQR
+56 AKYNGLGEAMDAQR

-84 SMTSESATKYL
+84 SMTSESAAKYL

-114 TEAGKAAEK
+114 TSAGKAAEK

-128 IEQLTAQQSKL
+128 IEELTAQQSKL

-158 RAKAKLASMAAQRQR
+158 LAKAKLASMAAQQQR
-173 AAQQIAVEDS
+173 AAQQMAVEDS

-221 GARQKLNSLTE
+221 GARQKLSSLTE
-232 IQRREITL
+232 IQRREIAL
-240 LNQTKQRF
+240 LDQTKQRF
-248 GEDSEQ
+248 GENSEQ

-271 TRQRVSELNDQMK
+271 TRQRISELNEQMR
-284 RTPSGWLGRVS
+284 RTPSGWLGKVS

-315 FGATAAANMFTGAL
+315 FGATAAANMFTSAL
-329 ANIQGRLVDLVKA
+329 ANVQGRLVDLVKA
-342 GADYNIEQN
+342 GADYNVEQN

-375 KMSQATGQSVDVVNE
+375 KMSQATGQSVDIVNE

-417 AVGLNGDQIKAV
+417 AVGLSGDQIKAV

-515 IRARTPQ
+515 IRSRTPQ
-522 LVGDITKP
+522 LIGDITKP
-530 FMKISNPFLKSVRNW
+530 FMSISNPFLKSVRNW
-545 VNDKSTDTEF
+545 VNDKSTDAEF

-577 ISATKLM
+577 ISSTKLM
-584 DNAIRGLTNGVRR
+584 DNAIRGLTNGVQQ
-597 FGDIVASHHTQIAN
+597 FGNIVASHHTQIAN
-611 FFQAFKAGSVA
+611 FFKAFKAGSAA

-661 ASRAI
+661 ASRAV

-687 GFSERL
+687 GFSEKL

-715 TTTKDKIKLLPN
+715 ATTKDKIKLLPN
-727 SKNTN
+727 SKNTS
-732 LTVSNAKANAQIVNT
+732 LTVSNAKANTQIANT
-747 NRNLSRIP
+747 NRNISRIP

-763 ANVIN
+763 ANVTN

-790 AKANTAGAASNI
+790 AKANTAGAASSI
-802 NNIGASSRRSA
+802 NNIGVSSRRSA
-813 NIARTSFGIIG
+813 TIARTSFGIIG
-824 SSAKMAS
+824 SSAKMA
-831 VGLDLIGGPAGAI
+831 GLAIDAMGGPIGIAI
-844 MLAVQGFQLLYQHS
+844 MAFTALYTHS

-863 FVNGIVSGAMKV
+863 FTNGIV
-875 GKTLVSGI
+875 
-883 GGAITKTVGFVKNN
+883 N
-897 WKEVGLYLVNPVA
+897 
-910 GALNSLYKHNTR
+910 
-922 FRKFTN
+922 
-928 DIVSSAKSMASKAG
+928 SAKSMAGKVG
-942 RWFGNMASSAGK
+942 RWFGNFAKNAGK
-954 HISRMAQSARRG
+954 NITSTVKSWQRG
-966 WNNMNRSAQQSSQ
+966 WKNMNKQSQ
-979 RQIRLHNQMA
+979 RSTQQEMRYHQRLAKEAQRQHTRMWNSTKKEAVRGWSQLNQRAARGVQQQIRQHQQMAKREQALHN
-989 QRNQRSAQQ
+989 R
-998 MWTRLSRLCIQGWN
+998 MWATTKKSFISGWN
-1012 QSNRLTRQGV
+1012 GLQTSTKNGV
-1022 QREIQAHRTMGTRVI
+1022 ARINGHFDNMKQTVTKHAH
-1037 SFNTQLWN
+1037 
-1045 RSRQLFTKGWNDL
+1045 
-1058 RNSTRNGTN
+1058 
-1067 RVNNEFNRMRIT
+1067 E
-1079 IGRHA
+1079 
-1084 QRAMTDASNHFRNG
+1084 AMQNAGNHFKNG
-1098 YRNIQNDTNRWG
+1098 YNDIKVQSGNWRDKMAGLWG
-1110 NQLGNLWNNT
+1110 NAKDKIGGLAD
-1120 RNNIGNIGQI
+1120 NIRSDSTNKF
-1130 LSQNSQNIFK
+1130 S
-1140 DMHGR
+1140 DMHSK
-1145 LNDLTNNG
+1145 LNDLTDGG
-1153 LNQMSDFWHNRLT
+1153 LGKMEDAWRGRLES
-1166 GIANIITDV
+1166 IAGVISSSGKHIWQQFVDLL
-1175 GGTIHNN
+1175 GT
-1182 FVNMLHN
+1182 
-1189 LAKPFEALI
+1189 LAKPFKDLI
-1198 NGIKDGVNWILDHVG
+1198 NDIIEGINWVLDHVG
-1213 GDGKLGGF
+1213 GDGKLGKF
-1221 TFNAFAAGSNGPI
+1221 EFSFGSYATGTPDGGI
-1234 DKDQIALLNDAPGSH
+1234 LHDQVALLNDGNGPH

-1255 RKATGETFM
+1255 RASTGETFM
-1264 LPAKRNMLFPLQQ
+1264 LPAKRNMLLPLQK

-1282 DGERA
+1282 DGERS
-1287 HKLAT
+1287 HQLAT
-1292 MVQMPVP
+1292 MMQMPIP
-1299 HAGGAIG
+1299 HANGAIG
-1306 NFFGGIFDKV
+1306 DFFSGLWNGAKELEDIAED
-1316 GDMADDAMDWVDK
+1316 
-1329 ALKNVVEFGT
+1329 ALKDVVGFGKSLFTHFIANVT
-1339 ELFGHFVSKVAP
+1339 P
-1351 KSSDSINLGLKSDLP
+1351 KSTDSLNGGLKFNLP
-1366 GFYARQLQA
+1366 GFFAEHLKN
-1375 WMKKQLESMNADA
+1375 WLKKQLDDIHSADSPA
-1388 QGYVSKEKFAQIAR
+1388 GTMSKEAFAKAAR
-1402 HAASLMHQT
+1402 RAAQSLGQ
-1411 LSDGDIDHLYW
+1411 SISSGDIDHLYW
-1422 QGNVESGDGANMGAG
+1422 QAFTESSVNPAQNGGY
-1437 VDDHDGTGRPLGF
+1437 DDHDGTGLPIGLFQFKRS
-1450 YQYKLRTWNSWA
+1450 TWNAA
-1462 VPGHTKIMSILDQTM
+1462 VRAMGGKHNNIHSAVDQIA
-1477 AVLNDSNWRSD
+1477 AVLADRTWRSD
-1488 LAPIGTRRGWGPTG
+1488 FPPIGVKRGWTPHGY
-1502 HKMFA
+1502 A
-1507 NGGITT
+1507 DGGIATE
-1513 TPSIFGEAGA
+1513 PSIFGEAGA

-1534 TRAWQLMRQVVDYY
+1534 TRAWQLMKQVVDYY

-1554 NTQVVNQT
+1554 STQVVNQT
-1562 DLTPLEKRFDE
+1562 DLTPLEKRFDA
-1573 ALAQNQQLINLIDK
+1573 ALAQNQQLISLIEQ

-1606 HDINMAQAQSLG
+1606 RDINLAQAQSLTG
-1618 G
+1618 I

>member
-1 MAKVQAKMA
+1 MVAKVQARMA

-22 AIKNLTSAVSSSTS
+22 AIKNLTSAVSSATS
-36 AWKAQ
+36 SWKAQ

-95 KLKRQI
+95 KLKKQI

-128 IEQLTAQQSKL
+128 IDQLTAQQSKL

-158 RAKAKLASMAAQRQR
+158 RAKAKLSSMAAQQQR
-173 AAQQIAVEDS
+173 AAQQMAVEDS
-183 GVKKLSSSMRV
+183 GVRKLSSSMRV

-221 GARQKLNSLTE
+221 GARQKLSSLTE

-248 GEDSEQ
+248 GENSEQ

-564 SMNQIISAFGGSN
+564 SMNQIISAFGGSK

-611 FFQAFKAGSVA
+611 FFQAFKAGSAA

-653 ALITSFLL
+653 ALVTSFLL
-661 ASRAI
+661 ASRAV

-674 GLETLKATGELIK
+674 GLETLKIASQAIGK
-687 GFSERL
+687 FSSRV
-693 RKIPNKKTTKVEAK
+693 K
-707 TLSADRQI
+707 
-715 TTTKDKIKLLPN
+715 
-727 SKNTN
+727 
-732 LTVSNAKANAQIVNT
+732 
-747 NRNLSRIP
+747 RIP
-755 RSKMIGVS
+755 TRHITKMQVD
-763 ANVIN
+763 
-768 AERNI
+768 
-773 TNVRTKI
+773 
-780 NGVPKTVQII
+780 
-790 AKANTAGAASNI
+790 
-802 NNIGASSRRSA
+802 GASSTRDLQNFSRRVDRIPKTKTTTLRA
-813 NIARTSFGIIG
+813 NTSQAVSNVTRVGTASRTAATLSRSSFSIIG
-824 SSAKMAS
+824 TSARIAS
-831 VGLDLIGGPAGAI
+831 TGLSLIGGPAGAI

-863 FVNGIVSGAMKV
+863 FVNGIVSSA
-875 GKTLVSGI
+875 
-883 GGAITKTVGFVKNN
+883 
-897 WKEVGLYLVNPVA
+897 
-910 GALNSLYKHNTR
+910 
-922 FRKFTN
+922 RK
-928 DIVSSAKSMASKAG
+928 MASSVG
-942 RWFGNMASSAGK
+942 RWFGNMAKSAGK
-954 HISRMAQSARRG
+954 HINNMARSAKRG
-966 WNNMNRSAQQSSQ
+966 WNQINRTSQQSSQ
-979 RQIRLHNQMA
+979 REIRLHNQMA
-989 QRNQRSAQQ
+989 RRNQQSARQ
-998 MWTRLSRLCIQGWN
+998 MWNRLRRSWSQGWN
-1012 QSNRLTRQGV
+1012 RNNQLTRRGV
-1022 QREIQAHRTMGTRVI
+1022 QQQLQNHRLMSTRI
-1037 SFNTQLWN
+1037 ILFNTQLW
-1045 RSRQLFTKGWNDL
+1045 RKSQQAFGRGWRYLQRSSRQ
-1058 RNSTRNGTN
+1058 GTN
-1067 RVNNEFNRMRIT
+1067 RVNNEFNRMRISV
-1079 IGRHA
+1079 G
-1084 QRAMTDASNHFRNG
+1084 QRAEQAMRDASVRFRNG
-1098 YRNIQNDTNRWG
+1098 YRDIQTGTSNWRSRMG
-1110 NQLGNLWNNT
+1110 SLWNNT
-1120 RNNIGNIGQI
+1120 RETIGNLANNIRSDSTNKF
-1130 LSQNSQNIFK
+1130 S
-1140 DMHGR
+1140 DMHGK

-1153 LNQMSDFWHNRLT
+1153 LNQMSSFWHDRLT
-1166 GIANIITDV
+1166 GIANIISNV
-1175 GGTIHNN
+1175 GGTIHSN
-1182 FVNMLHN
+1182 FVNMLHG
-1189 LAKPFEALI
+1189 LAKPFEGLI
-1198 NGIKDGVNWILDHVG
+1198 NGIKDGVNWILDKVG

-1221 TFNAFAAGSNGPI
+1221 TFNAFAKGTNGPI
-1234 DKDQIALLNDAPGSH
+1234 DKDQIALLNDAPGSN

-1292 MVQMPVP
+1292 MVQMPIP
-1299 HAGGAIG
+1299 HAGGAVG
-1306 NFFGGIFDKV
+1306 DFFSGVFDKV
-1316 GDMADDAMDWVDK
+1316 GDAVDDAADWVDK

-1339 ELFGHFVSKVAP
+1339 ELFAHFVSKVSP
-1351 KSSDSINLGLKSDLP
+1351 KSSDSLNLGLKGDLP
-1366 GFYARQLQA
+1366 GFYARHLQA
-1375 WMKKQLESMNADA
+1375 WIKKQLEAMNADA

-1402 HAASLMHQT
+1402 HAASLMHQS

-1488 LAPIGTRRGWGPTG
+1488 LAPIGVKRGWGPTG
-1502 HKMFA
+1502 HKLFA
-1507 NGGITT
+1507 NGGIATV
-1513 TPSIFGEAGA
+1513 PSIFGEAGA